1 MIVKISKEEKGIADY
16 LKTGKKRDS
25 KLTRDEKDD
34 RLPLA
39 GNLDLIEMSEK
50 HQSKKKN
57 KKHNYYHI
65 SLSFTSEEWNK
76 LYESGNI
83 DELIIDF
90 LRLTFPNH
98 DIDEL
103 LFYAEAHLPIIK
115 EEPYIPRPE
124 GALENRT
131 LNKKHKNGE
140 PLKREPHIHLIVSFE
155 NMKFTHSVKTGG
167 VIYTKGASKQQA
179 KAVMAKS
186 VEKFKRVVNDI
197 LSNKYGLNNIEPLGM
212 DEDQLEKQYESFKSA
227 AQKVRKGKEKDMQ
240 MKIET
245 DVVIEPKANTK
256 EQNISVEELLADA
269 RNSTAD
275 YLLRMIEEDESL
287 KKDYYDRAKRLNAVD
302 IREFLPM
309 INAKFNITAKPEMVN
324 DKYKVRVD
332 GFKGTYNLTDLM
344 CKIVYNGRKGA
355 LFHVVNELEQMLI
368 EIQAN
373 KNKPK
378 ITLSVSSDF
387 NTPNKDSKTQVL
399 NNWKTIQIE
408 PYNLKSVLKNY
419 SAISVASFKNKN
431 EEDSG
436 IDGITPVLIYDIDNS
451 KFTISDAQNL
461 LQSKGVKGFI
471 YPTTYQAT
479 DTKVEKFKLIIPTTK
494 APSLNEYDEY
504 IKEITRE
511 LGLYNIVNNQSL
523 YPSKFHYTPVPGAEL
538 VSISGK
544 TLDNT
549 RAIEE
554 AGLKTDIN
562 NMDIKAIYE
571 DLQKLRRYEL
581 SHEPK
586 DADSHIKRASYQA
599 ISSMIS
605 IKELIEYFDESAVLK
620 EYKNHQ
626 ILSDKSDRYLYLSE
640 ENTAYSFNQ
649 NRHYTPYIY
658 IRDKFDEAARKI
670 KTGFLNDDV
679 IKKIGLKQNEYEGFV
694 KAIDSHL
701 DINRYYLA
709 FINRTESFK
718 KYLPDIV
725 RINYKCLIYN
735 IKTYMKD
742 WQDMQGF
749 NKLKERYKTDKI
761 CLAEDHISFDS
772 LKIIKQELYNKGLD
786 KDFGVEQSTQ
796 QSNEIEGKE
805 QNVKLGNVKLG
816 YDGLRR

>member
-1 MIVKISKEEKGIADY
+1 MIVKISKGEKGVADY

-57 KKHNYYHI
+57 KKYNYYHI
-65 SLSFTSEEWNK
+65 SLSFTSEEWSR

-83 DELIIDF
+83 DEFIMDF

-98 DIDEL
+98 DIEEL

-167 VIYTKGASKQQA
+167 VIYTKGASKQQT
-179 KAVMAKS
+179 KAIMAKS

-212 DEDQLEKQYESFKSA
+212 DEDQLKKQYESFKSA
-227 AQKVRKGKEKDMQ
+227 AQKVKKGKEKDTQ

-256 EQNISVEELLADA
+256 EHNISVEELLADA
-269 RNSTAD
+269 KNSTAD
-275 YLLRMIEEDESL
+275 YLLRMIEEDESF

-368 EIQAN
+368 ELQAN
-373 KNKPK
+373 KNEPK

-387 NTPNKDSKTQVL
+387 STPNKDPKAQVL
-399 NNWKTIQIE
+399 NNWETIQIE
-408 PYNLKSVLKNY
+408 PYNLKSILKNY
-419 SAISVASFKNKN
+419 SAISVASFKDKS
-431 EEDSG
+431 EEASS
-436 IDGITPVLIYDIDNS
+436 IDGITPTLIYDIDNS

-461 LQSKGVKGFI
+461 LQNKGIKGFI
-471 YPTTYQAT
+471 YPTTYQAP
-479 DTKVEKFKLIIPTTK
+479 DAKVEKFKLIIPTTK

-523 YPSKFHYTPVPGAEL
+523 YHSKFHYTPVSGSEL

-544 TLDNT
+544 TFDNT
-549 RAIEE
+549 RAIED
-554 AGLKTDIN
+554 ASLKTDIN

-586 DADSHIKRASYQA
+586 DSNLHIKRASYQA
-599 ISSMIS
+599 ISSKIP
-605 IKELIEYFDESAVLK
+605 IKELIEYFDESTVFK
-620 EYKNHQ
+620 KYKNHQ
-626 ILSDKSDRYLYLSE
+626 ILSGKSGRYLYLPE

-658 IRDKFDEAARKI
+658 IRDKFYEAARKI
-670 KTGFLNDDV
+670 KTGFYDDDL
-679 IKKIGLKQNEYEGFV
+679 IQKLSITKNEYEGFV
-694 KAIDSHL
+694 KVIDNHL

-709 FINRTESFK
+709 FINRTENFK
-718 KYLPDIV
+718 KYLSDIAK
-725 RINYKCLIYN
+725 INYKGLIYN
-735 IKTYMKD
+735 IKIYMKD

-749 NKLKERYKTDKI
+749 NKLKERYETDNI
-761 CLAEDHISFDS
+761 SLANDHISFGS
-772 LKIIKQELYNKGLD
+772 LKITNQELYGQGLD
-786 KDFGVEQSTQ
+786 SNFGAEQTKQPSSVAEHKDQD
-796 QSNEIEGKE
+796 
-805 QNVKLGNVKLG
+805 VKSE

>member
-1 MIVKISKEEKGIADY
+1 MIVKISKGEKGVADY

-57 KKHNYYHI
+57 KKYNYYHI
-65 SLSFTSEEWNK
+65 SLSFTSEEWSK

-83 DELIIDF
+83 DEFIMDF
-90 LRLTFPNH
+90 LKLTFPNH
-98 DIDEL
+98 DIEEL

-124 GALENRT
+124 GALENRV

-167 VIYTKGASKQQA
+167 AIYTKGASKQQA
-179 KAVMAKS
+179 KAIMAKS
-186 VEKFKRVVNDI
+186 AEKFKRVVNDI

-212 DEDQLEKQYESFKSA
+212 DEDQLNKQYESFKSA
-227 AQKVRKGKEKDMQ
+227 AQKVKKGKEKDTH

-256 EQNISVEELLADA
+256 EQNISVEEILADA
-269 RNSTAD
+269 KNSTAD
-275 YLLRMIEEDESL
+275 YLLRMIEEDESF
-287 KKDYYDRAKRLNAVD
+287 KKDYYDRAKRLNAMD

-309 INAKFNITAKPEMVN
+309 INAKFNITAKPKIVN
-324 DKYKVRVD
+324 DKYKVSVD
-332 GFKGTYNLTDLM
+332 EFKGTYNLTDLM

-368 EIQAN
+368 ELQAN
-373 KNKPK
+373 KNEPK

-387 NTPNKDSKTQVL
+387 NTPNKDPKTQVL
-399 NNWKTIQIE
+399 NNWETIQIE

-419 SAISVASFKNKN
+419 SAISVASFKDKN
-431 EEDSG
+431 EEDSS
-436 IDGITPVLIYDIDNS
+436 IDSITPTLIYDIDNS
-451 KFTISDAQNL
+451 KFTANDAQNL
-461 LQSKGVKGFI
+461 LQSKEIKGFI
-471 YPTTYQAT
+471 YPTTYQT
-479 DTKVEKFKLIIPTTK
+479 PDTKVEKFKLIIPTTK
-494 APSLNEYDEY
+494 APSVNEYDEY

-549 RAIEE
+549 RAIED
-554 AGLKTDIN
+554 ASLKTDIN
-562 NMDIKAIYE
+562 NMDIKVIE
-571 DLQKLRRYEL
+571 KNLHNQRKYEL
-581 SHEPK
+581 SCEPK
-586 DADSHIKRASYQA
+586 DTNSHIKRASYQA
-599 ISSMIS
+599 ISSKIP
-605 IKELIEYFDESAVLK
+605 IKELIEYFDESTVFK
-620 EYKNHQ
+620 KYKNHQ
-626 ILSDKSDRYLYLSE
+626 ILSGKSGRYLYLPE
-640 ENTAYSFNQ
+640 ENTAYSFSQ

-658 IRDKFDEAARKI
+658 IRDKFYEAARKI
-670 KTGFLNDDV
+670 KTGFYDDDL
-679 IKKIGLKQNEYEGFV
+679 IQKLRLKQNEYEGFV

-749 NKLKERYKTDKI
+749 NKLKECYKTDKI
-761 CLAEDHISFDS
+761 SLANDHISFGS
-772 LKIIKQELYNKGLD
+772 LKITKQELYGQGLD
-786 KDFGVEQSTQ
+786 SNFGVEQTKQ
-796 QSNEIEGKE
+796 PSNMIEPKD
-805 QNVKLGNVKLG
+805 QNIKSG
-816 YDGLRR
+816 YDSLER

>member
-1 MIVKISKEEKGIADY
+1 MIVKISKGEKGVADY
-16 LKTGKKRDS
+16 LKTGKKRNS

-50 HQSKKKN
+50 HQIKKKN
-57 KKHNYYHI
+57 KKYNYYHI
-65 SLSFTSEEWNK
+65 SLSFTSEEWSR

-83 DELIIDF
+83 DEFIMDF

-124 GALENRT
+124 GTLENKV

-167 VIYTKGASKQQA
+167 VIYTKGAAKQQV

-186 VEKFKRVVNDI
+186 AEKFKRVVNDI

-227 AQKVRKGKEKDMQ
+227 AQKVKKGKEKDTQ

-245 DVVIEPKANTK
+245 DVVIEPKDSTK
-256 EQNISVEELLADA
+256 KQNISVEELLADA

-275 YLLRMIEEDESL
+275 YLLRMIEEDESF
-287 KKDYYDRAKRLNAVD
+287 KKDYYDRAKKLNAVD
-302 IREFLPM
+302 IRELLPM
-309 INAKFNITAKPEMVN
+309 INAKFNIAAKAEMVN

-368 EIQAN
+368 ELQAN
-373 KNKPK
+373 KNEPK

-387 NTPNKDSKTQVL
+387 NTPNKDPKTQVL
-399 NNWKTIQIE
+399 NSWKTIRIE

-419 SAISVASFKNKN
+419 SAISVASFKDKN
-431 EEDSG
+431 EEYSSIDS
-436 IDGITPVLIYDIDNS
+436 ITPTLIYDIDS
-451 KFTISDAQNL
+451 PKFTINDAQNL
-461 LQSKGVKGFI
+461 LQSKEIKGFI
-471 YPTTYQAT
+471 YPTTYQAP
-479 DTKVEKFKLIIPTTK
+479 DTKVEKFKLIIPTAK

-523 YPSKFHYTPVPGAEL
+523 YPSNFHYTPVPGSEV
-538 VSISGK
+538 VSIRGK
-544 TLDNT
+544 TFDNT
-549 RAIEE
+549 RAIED
-554 AGLKTDIN
+554 ASLKTDIN

-586 DADSHIKRASYQA
+586 DTDSHIKRANYQA

-626 ILSDKSDRYLYLSE
+626 IISGKSGRYLYLPE
-640 ENTAYSFNQ
+640 ENTAYSFSQ
-649 NRHYTPYIY
+649 SRHYTPYIY
-658 IRDKFDEAARKI
+658 IRDKFYEAARKI
-670 KTGFLNDDV
+670 KTRFLNDDL
-679 IKKIGLKQNEYEGFV
+679 IKKLGITQNEYEGFV
-694 KAIDSHL
+694 KAIDGHL

-725 RINYKCLIYN
+725 RINYKGLIYN
-735 IKTYMKD
+735 IKAYMKD

-749 NKLKERYKTDKI
+749 NKLKECYKTDKI
-761 CLAEDHISFDS
+761 YLTEDHISFGS
-772 LKIIKQELYNKGLD
+772 LKITKQELYGQGLD
-786 KDFGVEQSTQ
+786 KDFGIEQTKQPSSVVEPKDQD
-796 QSNEIEGKE
+796 
-805 QNVKLGNVKLG
+805 VKSG
-816 YDGLRR
+816 YDSLER

>member
-1 MIVKISKEEKGIADY
+1 MIVKISKGEKGIADY

-50 HQSKKKN
+50 HQSKKKS

-83 DELIIDF
+83 DEFIMDF

-167 VIYTKGASKQQA
+167 VIYTKGAAKQQV
-179 KAVMAKS
+179 KAIMAKS
-186 VEKFKRVVNDI
+186 AEKFKRVVNDI
-197 LSNKYGLNNIEPLGM
+197 LSNKYGLNNIEPLSM
-212 DEDQLEKQYESFKSA
+212 DEDQLKKQYESFKSA
-227 AQKVRKGKEKDMQ
+227 AQKVKKGKEKDTRI
-240 MKIET
+240 KIET

-269 RNSTAD
+269 KNSTAD
-275 YLLRMIEEDESL
+275 YLLRMIEEDESF

-332 GFKGTYNLTDLM
+332 GFNGTYNLTDLM

-368 EIQAN
+368 ELQAN
-373 KNKPK
+373 KNEPK

-387 NTPNKDSKTQVL
+387 NIQNQEPKTQVL

-408 PYNLKSVLKNY
+408 PYNLKPILKNY
-419 SAISVASFKNKN
+419 SAISVASFKDKSK
-431 EEDSG
+431 EASSIDS
-436 IDGITPVLIYDIDNS
+436 ITPTLIYDIDNS
-451 KFTISDAQNL
+451 KFSANNAQNL
-461 LQSKGVKGFI
+461 LQSKGIKGFI
-471 YPTTYQAT
+471 YPTTYQAL
-479 DTKVEKFKLIIPTTK
+479 DAKVEKFKLIIPTTD
-494 APSLNEYDEY
+494 APSLNEYNEY

-511 LGLYNIVNNQSL
+511 LGLYNIVNNSSL
-523 YPSKFHYTPVPGAEL
+523 HPSKFHYTPVPGSE
-538 VSISGK
+538 VISISGK
-544 TLDNT
+544 TFDNT
-549 RAIEE
+549 RAIED

-562 NMDIKAIYE
+562 NMDVKAIE
-571 DLQKLRRYEL
+571 ENLQNLRKYEL
-581 SHEPK
+581 GHEPK
-586 DADSHIKRASYQA
+586 DTNSHIKRTSYQA
-599 ISSMIS
+599 ISSKIP
-605 IKELIEYFDESAVLK
+605 IKELIEYFDESTMVK
-620 EYKNHQ
+620 KYKDHQ
-626 ILSDKSDRYLYLSE
+626 ILSCKSGRYLYLPE
-640 ENTAYSFNQ
+640 ENTAYSFSQ

-658 IRDKFDEAARKI
+658 IRDKFYEAARKI
-670 KTGFLNDDV
+670 KTRFYDDDDL
-679 IKKIGLKQNEYEGFV
+679 IKKLGITQNEYEGFV
-694 KAIDSHL
+694 KGIDYHL

-709 FINRTESFK
+709 FINRTENFK
-718 KYLPDIV
+718 KYLSDIV
-725 RINYKCLIYN
+725 RINYQGLIYN
-735 IKTYMKD
+735 IKTYMKN

-761 CLAEDHISFDS
+761 YLTNDHILFGS
-772 LKIIKQELYNKGLD
+772 LKITKQELYDQGLD
-786 KDFGVEQSTQ
+786 KNFGVEQSKQ
-796 QSNEIEGKE
+796 QSSEIKAIE
-805 QNVKLGNVKLG
+805 QNMKSE
-816 YDGLRR
+816 YDGLGR

>member
-1 MIVKISKEEKGIADY
+1 MIVKISKGEKGVADY

-39 GNLDLIEMSEK
+39 GNLDLIEMSER

-65 SLSFTSEEWNK
+65 SLSFTSEEWSR

-83 DELIIDF
+83 DELIMDF

-167 VIYTKGASKQQA
+167 VIYTKGVAKQQV

-186 VEKFKRVVNDI
+186 AEKFKRVVNDI

-212 DEDQLEKQYESFKSA
+212 DEDQLEKQYKSFKSA
-227 AQKVRKGKEKDMQ
+227 AQKVKKGKEKDTQ

-245 DVVIEPKANTK
+245 DVVVEPKANTK

-269 RNSTAD
+269 KNSTAD
-275 YLLRMIEEDESL
+275 YILRMIEEDDGF
-287 KKDYYDRAKRLNAVD
+287 KKDYYDRAKKLNAVD

-309 INAKFNITAKPEMVN
+309 INAKFNITAKHEMVN

-368 EIQAN
+368 ELRAN
-373 KNKPK
+373 KNEPK

-387 NTPNKDSKTQVL
+387 STPNKDPKTQVL
-399 NNWKTIQIE
+399 NSWKTIQIE
-408 PYNLKSVLKNY
+408 PYNLKSILKNY
-419 SAISVASFKNKN
+419 SAISVAGFKDKN
-431 EEDSG
+431 EEADNIDS
-436 IDGITPVLIYDIDNS
+436 ITPTLIYDIDNS

-461 LQSKGVKGFI
+461 LQSKGIKGFI
-471 YPTTYQAT
+471 YTTTYQT
-479 DTKVEKFKLIIPTTK
+479 PDTKVEKFKLIIPTTK

-511 LGLYNIVNNQSL
+511 LGLYNILNNQSL
-523 YPSKFHYTPVPGAEL
+523 YPSKFHYTPVPGSEL

-544 TLDNT
+544 TFDNI
-549 RAIEE
+549 RAIED
-554 AGLKTDIN
+554 ASLKTDIN
-562 NMDIKAIYE
+562 NMDIRAIYE
-571 DLQKLRRYEL
+571 DLQNQRKYEL
-581 SHEPK
+581 SCEPK
-586 DADSHIKRASYQA
+586 DSNLHIKRASYQA
-599 ISSMIS
+599 ISSKIP
-605 IKELIEYFDESAVLK
+605 IKELIEYFDESTMVK
-620 EYKNHQ
+620 KYKNHQ
-626 ILSDKSDRYLYLSE
+626 ILSGNSGRYLYLPE
-640 ENTAYSFNQ
+640 ENTAYSFSQ

-658 IRDKFDEAARKI
+658 IRDKFYEAARKI
-670 KTGFLNDDV
+670 KTGFYDDDL
-679 IKKIGLKQNEYEGFV
+679 IQKLSITKNEYEGFV
-694 KAIDSHL
+694 KDIDNHL

-709 FINRTESFK
+709 FINRTENFK
-718 KYLPDIV
+718 KYLSDIAK
-725 RINYKCLIYN
+725 INYQGLIYN

-749 NKLKERYKTDKI
+749 NKLKECYKTDKI
-761 CLAEDHISFDS
+761 YLTEDHISFGS
-772 LKIIKQELYNKGLD
+772 LKITKQELYGQGLD
-786 KDFGVEQSTQ
+786 KDFGIEQTKQPSSVVEPKDQD
-796 QSNEIEGKE
+796 
-805 QNVKLGNVKLG
+805 VKSG
-816 YDGLRR
+816 YDSLER

>member
-1 MIVKISKEEKGIADY
+1 MIVKISKGEKGIADY

-50 HQSKKKN
+50 HQIKKKN
-57 KKHNYYHI
+57 KKYNYYHI
-65 SLSFTSEEWNK
+65 SLSFTSEEWSR

-83 DELIIDF
+83 YELIMDF
-90 LRLTFPNH
+90 LKLTFPNH
-98 DIDEL
+98 DIEEL
-103 LFYAEAHLPIIK
+103 LFYVEAHLPIIK

-124 GALENRT
+124 GALENRV

-227 AQKVRKGKEKDMQ
+227 AQKVRKGKEKDTQ

-302 IREFLPM
+302 IREFLPI
-309 INAKFNITAKPEMVN
+309 INAKFNITAKPKIVN
-324 DKYKVRVD
+324 DKYKVSVD
-332 GFKGTYNLTDLM
+332 EFKGTYNLTDLM

-355 LFHVVNELEQMLI
+355 LFHVVNELEQMYI
-368 EIQAN
+368 ELEAN
-373 KNKPK
+373 KNEPK

-387 NTPNKDSKTQVL
+387 STPNKDPKTQVL
-399 NNWKTIQIE
+399 NSWKTIRIE

-419 SAISVASFKNKN
+419 SAISVASFKDKN
-431 EEDSG
+431 EEDSS
-436 IDGITPVLIYDIDNS
+436 IDGITPTLIYDIYS
-451 KFTISDAQNL
+451 PKFTINDAQNL
-461 LQSKGVKGFI
+461 LQSKGIKGFI
-471 YPTTYQAT
+471 YPTTYQAP

-511 LGLYNIVNNQSL
+511 LGLYNIVNNSSL
-523 YPSKFHYTPVPGAEL
+523 HYSKFHYTPVPGAEL

-586 DADSHIKRASYQA
+586 DSNLHIKRASYQA
-599 ISSMIS
+599 ISSKIP
-605 IKELIEYFDESAVLK
+605 IKELIEYFDESTVFK
-620 EYKNHQ
+620 KYKNHQ
-626 ILSDKSDRYLYLSE
+626 ILSGKSGRYLYLPE
-640 ENTAYSFNQ
+640 ENTAYSFSQ

-658 IRDKFDEAARKI
+658 IRDKFYEAARKI
-670 KTGFLNDDV
+670 KTGFYDDDL
-679 IKKIGLKQNEYEGFV
+679 IQKLRLKQNEYEGFV

-709 FINRTESFK
+709 FINRTENFK
-718 KYLPDIV
+718 KYLSDIAK
-725 RINYKCLIYN
+725 INYKGLIHN

-749 NKLKERYKTDKI
+749 NKLKERYETDNI
-761 CLAEDHISFDS
+761 SLANDHISFGS
-772 LKIIKQELYNKGLD
+772 LKITNQELYGQGLD
-786 KDFGVEQSTQ
+786 SNFGAEQTKQPSSVAEHKDQD
-796 QSNEIEGKE
+796 
-805 QNVKLGNVKLG
+805 VKSE

>member
-1 MIVKISKEEKGIADY
+1 MIVKISKGEKGIADY

-65 SLSFTSEEWNK
+65 SLSFTSEEWSR

-83 DELIIDF
+83 DEFIMDF
-90 LRLTFPNH
+90 LKLTFPNH

-124 GALENRT
+124 GALENRV

-167 VIYTKGASKQQA
+167 VIYTKGASKQQT
-179 KAVMAKS
+179 KAIMAKS

-227 AQKVRKGKEKDMQ
+227 AQKVKKGKEKDTQ

-245 DVVIEPKANTK
+245 DVVIEPKDSTK

-275 YLLRMIEEDESL
+275 YLLRMIEEDESF
-287 KKDYYDRAKRLNAVD
+287 KKDYYDRAKRLNAID

-309 INAKFNITAKPEMVN
+309 INAKFNITTKPKIVN
-324 DKYKVRVD
+324 DKYKVSVD

-368 EIQAN
+368 ELQAN
-373 KNKPK
+373 KNEPK

-387 NTPNKDSKTQVL
+387 SAPNKNPKTQVL
-399 NNWKTIQIE
+399 NSWETIQIE

-419 SAISVASFKNKN
+419 SAISVASFKDKS
-431 EEDSG
+431 EEAND
-436 IDGITPVLIYDIDNS
+436 IDGITPTLIYDIDS
-451 KFTISDAQNL
+451 PKFTINDAQNL
-461 LQSKGVKGFI
+461 LQSKGIKGFI
-471 YPTTYQAT
+471 YPTSYQVPDA
-479 DTKVEKFKLIIPTTK
+479 KVENFKLIIPTTD

-511 LGLYNIVNNQSL
+511 LGLYNIVNNSSL
-523 YPSKFHYTPVPGAEL
+523 HHSKFHYTPVPGSEL

-549 RAIEE
+549 RAIED
-554 AGLKTDIN
+554 ASLKTDIN
-562 NMDIKAIYE
+562 NMDVKAIE
-571 DLQKLRRYEL
+571 GNLQNLRKYEL

-586 DADSHIKRASYQA
+586 DTKSHIKRASYQA

-605 IKELIEYFDESAVLK
+605 IKELIEYFDESTVFKKYKDYQVLF
-620 EYKNHQ
+620 NN
-626 ILSDKSDRYLYLSE
+626 SGRYLYLPE
-640 ENTAYSFNQ
+640 ENTAYSFSQ
-649 NRHYTPYIY
+649 NRHYSPYIY
-658 IRDKFDEAARKI
+658 IRDKFYEAVRKI

-679 IKKIGLKQNEYEGFV
+679 IKKLGLKQNEYEGFV
-694 KAIDSHL
+694 KAIDGHL

-725 RINYKCLIYN
+725 RINYKGLIYN
-735 IKTYMKD
+735 IKAYMKD

-749 NKLKERYKTDKI
+749 NKLKECYKTDKI
-761 CLAEDHISFDS
+761 YLTEDHISFGS
-772 LKIIKQELYNKGLD
+772 LKITKQELYGQGLD
-786 KDFGVEQSTQ
+786 KDFGIEQTKQPSSVVEPKDQD
-796 QSNEIEGKE
+796 
-805 QNVKLGNVKLG
+805 VKSG
-816 YDGLRR
+816 YDSLER

>member
-1 MIVKISKEEKGIADY
+1 MIVKISKGEKGVADY

-50 HQSKKKN
+50 HQIKKKN
-57 KKHNYYHI
+57 KKYNYYHI
-65 SLSFTSEEWNK
+65 SLSFTSEEWSR

-83 DELIIDF
+83 DEFIMDF

-124 GALENRT
+124 GTLENKV

-167 VIYTKGASKQQA
+167 AIYTKGAAKQQV

-186 VEKFKRVVNDI
+186 AEKFKRVVNDI

-227 AQKVRKGKEKDMQ
+227 AQKVKKGKEKDTQ

-245 DVVIEPKANTK
+245 DVVIEPKDSTK
-256 EQNISVEELLADA
+256 KQNISVEELLADA

-275 YLLRMIEEDESL
+275 YLLRMIEEDESF

-309 INAKFNITAKPEMVN
+309 INAKFNITAKPEIVN
-324 DKYKVRVD
+324 DKYKARVD

-368 EIQAN
+368 ELQAN
-373 KNKPK
+373 KNEPK

-387 NTPNKDSKTQVL
+387 GAPNKNSKTQVL
-399 NNWKTIQIE
+399 NNWETIQIE

-419 SAISVASFKNKN
+419 SAISVASFKDKN
-431 EEDSG
+431 EEDSS
-436 IDGITPVLIYDIDNS
+436 IDSITPTLIYDIDNS
-451 KFTISDAQNL
+451 KFTANDAQNL
-461 LQSKGVKGFI
+461 LQSKEIKGFI
-471 YPTTYQAT
+471 YPTTYQAP
-479 DTKVEKFKLIIPTTK
+479 DTKVEKFKLIIPTAK

-523 YPSKFHYTPVPGAEL
+523 YPSKFHYTPVSGSEL

-544 TLDNT
+544 TFDNT

-562 NMDIKAIYE
+562 NMDVKALE
-571 DLQKLRRYEL
+571 ENLQKLRIYEL
-581 SHEPK
+581 SCEPK
-586 DADSHIKRASYQA
+586 DNNLHIKRVSYQA
-599 ISSMIS
+599 ISSKIP

-626 ILSDKSDRYLYLSE
+626 ILSGKSGRYLYLPE
-640 ENTAYSFNQ
+640 ENTAYSFSQ

-658 IRDKFDEAARKI
+658 IRDKFYEAARKI
-670 KTGFLNDDV
+670 KTGFYDDDL
-679 IKKIGLKQNEYEGFV
+679 IQKLSITKNEYEGFV
-694 KAIDSHL
+694 KVIDNHL

-725 RINYKCLIYN
+725 RINYKCLIYS

-749 NKLKERYKTDKI
+749 NKLKECYKTDKI
-761 CLAEDHISFDS
+761 SLANDHISFGS
-772 LKIIKQELYNKGLD
+772 LKITKQELYDQGLD
-786 KDFGVEQSTQ
+786 RDFGIEQTKQPSSVAEHKDQ
-796 QSNEIEGKE
+796 D
-805 QNVKLGNVKLG
+805 VKSE
-816 YDGLRR
+816 YDGLGR

>member
-1 MIVKISKEEKGIADY
+1 MIVKISKGEKGIADY

-65 SLSFTSEEWNK
+65 SLSFTSEEWSR

-83 DELIIDF
+83 YELIMDF
-90 LRLTFPNH
+90 LKLTFPNH
-98 DIDEL
+98 DIEEL
-103 LFYAEAHLPIIK
+103 LFYVEAHLPIIK

-227 AQKVRKGKEKDMQ
+227 AQKVKKGKEKDTQ

-275 YLLRMIEEDESL
+275 YLLRMIEEDESF
-287 KKDYYDRAKRLNAVD
+287 KKDYYDRAKRLNAID

-309 INAKFNITAKPEMVN
+309 INAKFNITAKPEVVN
-324 DKYKVRVD
+324 DKYKVSVD

-368 EIQAN
+368 ELQVD
-373 KNKPK
+373 KNEPK
-378 ITLSVSSDF
+378 IILSVSSDF
-387 NTPNKDSKTQVL
+387 GAPNKDPKIQVL
-399 NNWKTIQIE
+399 NNWETIQIE
-408 PYNLKSVLKNY
+408 PYNLKSILKNY
-419 SAISVASFKNKN
+419 SAISVASFKDKN
-431 EEDSG
+431 EEDSS
-436 IDGITPVLIYDIDNS
+436 IDGITPTLIYDIDS
-451 KFTISDAQNL
+451 PKFTINDAQNL
-461 LQSKGVKGFI
+461 LQSKGIKGFI
-471 YPTTYQAT
+471 YPTTYQAP
-479 DTKVEKFKLIIPTTK
+479 DTKVEKFKLIIPTAK

-511 LGLYNIVNNQSL
+511 LGLCNIVNNSSL
-523 YPSKFHYTPVPGAEL
+523 YPSKFHYTPVPGSEV
-538 VSISGK
+538 VSIRGK

-549 RAIEE
+549 RAIED
-554 AGLKTDIN
+554 ASLKTDIN
-562 NMDIKAIYE
+562 NMDIKVIE
-571 DLQKLRRYEL
+571 KNLQNLRKYEL

-586 DADSHIKRASYQA
+586 DTNSHIKRASYQA
-599 ISSMIS
+599 ISSKIP
-605 IKELIEYFDESAVLK
+605 IKELIEYFDESTVFK
-620 EYKNHQ
+620 KYKNHQ
-626 ILSDKSDRYLYLSE
+626 ILSGKSGRYLYLPE

-658 IRDKFDEAARKI
+658 IRDKFYEAARKI
-670 KTGFLNDDV
+670 KTGFYDDDDL
-679 IKKIGLKQNEYEGFV
+679 IKKLGITQNEYEGFA
-694 KAIDSHL
+694 KGIDGHL
-701 DINRYYLA
+701 DINGYYLV
-709 FINRTESFK
+709 FINRIENFK
-718 KYLPDIV
+718 KYLSDIV
-725 RINYKCLIYN
+725 RINYQGLIYN

-761 CLAEDHISFDS
+761 CLTEDHISFGS
-772 LKIIKQELYNKGLD
+772 LKITKQELYNQGLD
-786 KDFGVEQSTQ
+786 KDFGVEQSKQ
-796 QSNEIEGKE
+796 PSNMIETKE
-805 QNVKLGNVKLG
+805 QSVKSG
-816 YDGLRR
+816 YDGLGR

>member
-1 MIVKISKEEKGIADY
+1 MIVKISKGEKGVADY
-16 LKTGKKRDS
+16 LKTGKKRNS

-50 HQSKKKN
+50 HQIKKKN
-57 KKHNYYHI
+57 KKYNYYHI
-65 SLSFTSEEWNK
+65 SLSFTSEEWSR

-83 DELIIDF
+83 DEFIMDF

-124 GALENRT
+124 GTLENKV

-167 VIYTKGASKQQA
+167 VIYTKGAAKQQI

-186 VEKFKRVVNDI
+186 AEKFKRVVNDI

-212 DEDQLEKQYESFKSA
+212 DEDQLNKQYESFKSA
-227 AQKVRKGKEKDMQ
+227 AQKVKKGKEKDTQ

-245 DVVIEPKANTK
+245 DVVIEPKDSTK
-256 EQNISVEELLADA
+256 KQNISVEELLADA
-269 RNSTAD
+269 KNSTAD
-275 YLLRMIEEDESL
+275 YLLRMIEEDESF
-287 KKDYYDRAKRLNAVD
+287 KKDYYDRAKRLNAMD

-309 INAKFNITAKPEMVN
+309 INAKFNITAKPKIVN
-324 DKYKVRVD
+324 DKYKVSVD
-332 GFKGTYNLTDLM
+332 EFKGTYNLTDLM

-368 EIQAN
+368 ELQAN
-373 KNKPK
+373 KNEPK

-387 NTPNKDSKTQVL
+387 NTPNKDPKTQVL
-399 NNWKTIQIE
+399 NNWETIQIE

-419 SAISVASFKNKN
+419 SAISVASFKDKN
-431 EEDSG
+431 EEDSS
-436 IDGITPVLIYDIDNS
+436 IDSITPTLIYDIDNS
-451 KFTISDAQNL
+451 KFTANDAQNL
-461 LQSKGVKGFI
+461 LQSKEIKGFI
-471 YPTTYQAT
+471 YPTTYQT
-479 DTKVEKFKLIIPTTK
+479 PDIKVEKFKLIIPTTK
-494 APSLNEYDEY
+494 APSVNEYDEY

-549 RAIEE
+549 RAIED
-554 AGLKTDIN
+554 ASLKTDIN
-562 NMDIKAIYE
+562 NMDIKVIE
-571 DLQKLRRYEL
+571 KNLHNQRKYEL
-581 SHEPK
+581 SCEPK
-586 DADSHIKRASYQA
+586 DSNLHIKRASYQA
-599 ISSMIS
+599 ISSKIP
-605 IKELIEYFDESAVLK
+605 IKELIEYFDESTVFK
-620 EYKNHQ
+620 KYKNHQ
-626 ILSDKSDRYLYLSE
+626 ILSGKSGRYLYLPE
-640 ENTAYSFNQ
+640 ENTAYSFSQ

-658 IRDKFDEAARKI
+658 IRDKFYEAARKI
-670 KTGFLNDDV
+670 KTGFYDDDL
-679 IKKIGLKQNEYEGFV
+679 IQKLSITKNEYEGFV
-694 KAIDSHL
+694 KVIDNHL

-725 RINYKCLIYN
+725 RINYKCLIYS

-749 NKLKERYKTDKI
+749 NKLKECYKTDKI
-761 CLAEDHISFDS
+761 SLANDHISFGS
-772 LKIIKQELYNKGLD
+772 LKITKQELYDQGLD
-786 KDFGVEQSTQ
+786 RDFGIEQTKQ
-796 QSNEIEGKE
+796 PSNRAEGKE
-805 QNVKLGNVKLG
+805 QNIKSG
-816 YDGLRR
+816 YDSLER

>member
-1 MIVKISKEEKGIADY
+1 MIVKISKGEKGIADY

-50 HQSKKKN
+50 HQIKKKN
-57 KKHNYYHI
+57 KKYNYYHI
-65 SLSFTSEEWNK
+65 SLSFTSEEWSR

-83 DELIIDF
+83 YELIMDF
-90 LRLTFPNH
+90 LKLTFPNH
-98 DIDEL
+98 DIEEL
-103 LFYAEAHLPIIK
+103 LFYVEAHLPIIK

-227 AQKVRKGKEKDMQ
+227 AQKVRKGKEKDTQ
-240 MKIET
+240 MKIER

-275 YLLRMIEEDESL
+275 YLLRMIEEDESF
-287 KKDYYDRAKRLNAVD
+287 KKDYYDRAKRLNAID

-309 INAKFNITAKPEMVN
+309 INAKFNITAKPEVVN
-324 DKYKVRVD
+324 DKYKVSVD

-368 EIQAN
+368 ELQVD
-373 KNKPK
+373 KNEPK
-378 ITLSVSSDF
+378 IILSVSSDF
-387 NTPNKDSKTQVL
+387 GAPNKDPKIQVL
-399 NNWKTIQIE
+399 NNWETIQIE
-408 PYNLKSVLKNY
+408 PYNLKSILKNY
-419 SAISVASFKNKN
+419 SAISVASFKDKN
-431 EEDSG
+431 EEDSS
-436 IDGITPVLIYDIDNS
+436 IDGITPTLIYDIDS
-451 KFTISDAQNL
+451 PKFTINDAQNL
-461 LQSKGVKGFI
+461 LQSKGIKGFI
-471 YPTTYQAT
+471 YPTTYQAP
-479 DTKVEKFKLIIPTTK
+479 DTKVEKFKLIIPTAK

-511 LGLYNIVNNQSL
+511 LGLCNIVNNQSL
-523 YPSKFHYTPVPGAEL
+523 YPSKFHYTPVPGSEL

-544 TLDNT
+544 TFDNT
-549 RAIEE
+549 RAIED
-554 AGLKTDIN
+554 ASLKTDIN
-562 NMDIKAIYE
+562 NMDIKVIYE
-571 DLQKLRRYEL
+571 DLQNLRKYEL
-581 SHEPK
+581 GHEPK
-586 DADSHIKRASYQA
+586 DTNSHIKRASYQA
-599 ISSMIS
+599 ISSKIP
-605 IKELIEYFDESAVLK
+605 IKELIEYFDESTVFK
-620 EYKNHQ
+620 KYKNHQ
-626 ILSDKSDRYLYLSE
+626 ILSGKSGRYLYLPE

-658 IRDKFDEAARKI
+658 IRDKFYEAARKI
-670 KTGFLNDDV
+670 KTGFYDDDDL
-679 IKKIGLKQNEYEGFV
+679 IKKLGITQNEYEGFA
-694 KAIDSHL
+694 KGIDGHL
-701 DINRYYLA
+701 DINGYYLV
-709 FINRTESFK
+709 FINRIENFK
-718 KYLPDIV
+718 KYLSDIV
-725 RINYKCLIYN
+725 RINYQGLIYN

-761 CLAEDHISFDS
+761 CLTEDHISFGS
-772 LKIIKQELYNKGLD
+772 LKITKQELYNQGLD
-786 KDFGVEQSTQ
+786 KDFGVEQSKQ
-796 QSNEIEGKE
+796 PSNMIETKE
-805 QNVKLGNVKLG
+805 QSVKSG
-816 YDGLRR
+816 YDGLGR

>member
-1 MIVKISKEEKGIADY
+1 
-16 LKTGKKRDS
+16 
-25 KLTRDEKDD
+25 
-34 RLPLA
+34 
-39 GNLDLIEMSEK
+39 MSEK
-50 HQSKKKN
+50 HQIKKKN
-57 KKHNYYHI
+57 KKYNYYHI
-65 SLSFTSEEWNK
+65 SLSFTSEEWSR

-83 DELIIDF
+83 YELIMDF
-90 LRLTFPNH
+90 LKLTFPNH
-98 DIDEL
+98 DIEEL
-103 LFYAEAHLPIIK
+103 LFYVEAHLPIIK

-124 GALENRT
+124 GALENRV

-227 AQKVRKGKEKDMQ
+227 AQKVRKGKEKDTQ
-240 MKIET
+240 MKIER

-269 RNSTAD
+269 KNSTAD

-287 KKDYYDRAKRLNAVD
+287 KKDYCDRAKRLNAMD

-309 INAKFNITAKPEMVN
+309 INAKFNITAKPKIVN
-324 DKYKVRVD
+324 DKYKVSVD
-332 GFKGTYNLTDLM
+332 EFKGTYNLTDLM

-368 EIQAN
+368 ELQAN
-373 KNKPK
+373 KNEPK

-387 NTPNKDSKTQVL
+387 NTPNKDPKTQVL
-399 NNWKTIQIE
+399 NNWETIQIE

-419 SAISVASFKNKN
+419 SAISVASFKDKN
-431 EEDSG
+431 EEDSS
-436 IDGITPVLIYDIDNS
+436 IDSITPTLIYDIDNS
-451 KFTISDAQNL
+451 KFTANDAQNL
-461 LQSKGVKGFI
+461 LQSKEIKGFI
-471 YPTTYQAT
+471 YPTTYQT
-479 DTKVEKFKLIIPTTK
+479 PDTKVEKFKLIIPTTK
-494 APSLNEYDEY
+494 APSVNEYDEY

-549 RAIEE
+549 RAIED
-554 AGLKTDIN
+554 ASLKTDIN
-562 NMDIKAIYE
+562 NMDIKVIE
-571 DLQKLRRYEL
+571 KNLHNQRKYEL
-581 SHEPK
+581 SCEPK
-586 DADSHIKRASYQA
+586 DTNSHIKRASYQA
-599 ISSMIS
+599 ISSKIP
-605 IKELIEYFDESAVLK
+605 IKELIEYFDESTVFK
-620 EYKNHQ
+620 KYKNHQ
-626 ILSDKSDRYLYLSE
+626 ILSGKSGRYLYLPE
-640 ENTAYSFNQ
+640 ENTAYSFSQ

-658 IRDKFDEAARKI
+658 IRDKFYEAARKI
-670 KTGFLNDDV
+670 KTGFYDDDL
-679 IKKIGLKQNEYEGFV
+679 IQKLSITKNEYEGFV
-694 KAIDSHL
+694 KVIDNHL

-725 RINYKCLIYN
+725 RINYKCLIYS

-749 NKLKERYKTDKI
+749 NKLKECYKTDKI
-761 CLAEDHISFDS
+761 SLANDHISFGS
-772 LKIIKQELYNKGLD
+772 LKITKQELYDQGLD
-786 KDFGVEQSTQ
+786 RDFGIEQTKQ
-796 QSNEIEGKE
+796 PSNRAEGKE
-805 QNVKLGNVKLG
+805 QNIKSG
-816 YDGLRR
+816 YDSLER

>member
-1 MIVKISKEEKGIADY
+1 MIVKISKGEKGIADY

-65 SLSFTSEEWNK
+65 SLSFTSEKWSR

-83 DELIIDF
+83 DELIMDF

-167 VIYTKGASKQQA
+167 AIYAKGAAKQQA
-179 KAVMAKS
+179 KAIMAKS

-212 DEDQLEKQYESFKSA
+212 GEDQLNRQYESFKSA
-227 AQKVRKGKEKDMQ
+227 AQKVKKGKEKDTQ
-240 MKIET
+240 IKIET

-269 RNSTAD
+269 KNSTAD
-275 YLLRMIEEDESL
+275 YLLRMIEEDESF
-287 KKDYYDRAKRLNAVD
+287 KKDYYDRARRLNAVD

-309 INAKFNITAKPEMVN
+309 INAKFNINAKSEMVN

-332 GFKGTYNLTDLM
+332 GFNGTYNLTDLM

-368 EIQAN
+368 ELQVN

-387 NTPNKDSKTQVL
+387 SMPNKNSKTQVL
-399 NNWKTIQIE
+399 NSWETIQIE
-408 PYNLKSVLKNY
+408 PYNLKSILKNY
-419 SAISVASFKNKN
+419 SAISVAGFKDKS
-431 EEDSG
+431 EEASSIDS
-436 IDGITPVLIYDIDNS
+436 ITPTLIYDIDNS
-451 KFTISDAQNL
+451 KFSANDAQNL
-461 LQSKGVKGFI
+461 LQSKGIKGFI
-471 YPTTYQAT
+471 YPTTYQVP
-479 DTKVEKFKLIIPTTK
+479 DTKVEKFKLIIPTTR

-523 YPSKFHYTPVPGAEL
+523 YPSKFHYTPVPGSEL

-544 TLDNT
+544 TFDNT
-549 RAIEE
+549 RAIED

-571 DLQKLRRYEL
+571 DLQNLRKYEL
-581 SHEPK
+581 GHEPK
-586 DADSHIKRASYQA
+586 DTNSHIKRASYQA
-599 ISSMIS
+599 ISSKIP
-605 IKELIEYFDESAVLK
+605 IKELIEYFDESTMVK
-620 EYKNHQ
+620 KYKDYQ
-626 ILSDKSDRYLYLSE
+626 ILSGNSGRYLYLSE
-640 ENTAYSFNQ
+640 ENTAYSFSQ

-658 IRDKFDEAARKI
+658 IRDKFYDAARKI
-670 KTGFLNDDV
+670 NTGFYDDDL
-679 IKKIGLKQNEYEGFV
+679 IQKLSITKNEYECFV
-694 KAIDSHL
+694 KDIDNHL

-709 FINRTESFK
+709 FINRTENFK
-718 KYLPDIV
+718 KYLSDIAK
-725 RINYKCLIYN
+725 INYKGLIYN

-761 CLAEDHISFDS
+761 SLANDHISFGL
-772 LKIIKQELYNKGLD
+772 LKITKQELYGQGLD
-786 KDFGVEQSTQ
+786 KDFGIEQTKQ
-796 QSNEIEGKE
+796 PSNIIETKE
-805 QNVKLGNVKLG
+805 QNIKSG
-816 YDGLRR
+816 YNSLER

>member
-1 MIVKISKEEKGIADY
+1 MIVKISKGEKGVADY

-50 HQSKKKN
+50 HQRKKKN
-57 KKHNYYHI
+57 KKYNYYHI
-65 SLSFTSEEWNK
+65 SLSFTSEEWSR

-83 DELIIDF
+83 DEFIMDF

-124 GALENRT
+124 GTLENRV

-179 KAVMAKS
+179 KAIMAKS

-197 LSNKYGLNNIEPLGM
+197 LSNKYGLNNIEPLNM

-227 AQKVRKGKEKDMQ
+227 AQKVKKGKEKDTQ

-245 DVVIEPKANTK
+245 DVVIEPKDSTK

-275 YLLRMIEEDESL
+275 YLLRMIEEDESF
-287 KKDYYDRAKRLNAVD
+287 KKDYYDRAKRLNAID

-309 INAKFNITAKPEMVN
+309 INAKFNITTKPKIVN
-324 DKYKVRVD
+324 DKYKVSVD

-368 EIQAN
+368 ELQAN
-373 KNKPK
+373 KNEPK

-387 NTPNKDSKTQVL
+387 SAPNKNPKTQVL
-399 NNWKTIQIE
+399 NSWETIQIE

-419 SAISVASFKNKN
+419 SAISVASFKDKS
-431 EEDSG
+431 EEAND
-436 IDGITPVLIYDIDNS
+436 IDGITPTLIYDIDS
-451 KFTISDAQNL
+451 PKFTINDAQNL
-461 LQSKGVKGFI
+461 LQSKGIKGFI
-471 YPTTYQAT
+471 YPTSYQVPDA
-479 DTKVEKFKLIIPTTK
+479 KVENFKLIIPTTD

-511 LGLYNIVNNQSL
+511 LGLYNIVNNSSL
-523 YPSKFHYTPVPGAEL
+523 HHSKFHYTPVPGSEL

-549 RAIEE
+549 RAIED
-554 AGLKTDIN
+554 ASLKTDIN
-562 NMDIKAIYE
+562 NMDVKAIE
-571 DLQKLRRYEL
+571 GNLQNLRKYEL

-586 DADSHIKRASYQA
+586 DTKSHIKRASYQA

-605 IKELIEYFDESAVLK
+605 IKELIEYFDESTVFKKYKDYQVLF
-620 EYKNHQ
+620 NN
-626 ILSDKSDRYLYLSE
+626 SGRYLYLPE
-640 ENTAYSFNQ
+640 ENTAYSFSQ
-649 NRHYTPYIY
+649 NRHYSPYIY
-658 IRDKFDEAARKI
+658 IRDKFYEAVRKI

-679 IKKIGLKQNEYEGFV
+679 IKKLGLKQNEYEGFV
-694 KAIDSHL
+694 KAIDGHL

-725 RINYKCLIYN
+725 RINYKGLIYN
-735 IKTYMKD
+735 IKAYMKD

-749 NKLKERYKTDKI
+749 NKLKECYKTDKI
-761 CLAEDHISFDS
+761 YLTEDHISFGS
-772 LKIIKQELYNKGLD
+772 LKITKQELYGQGLD
-786 KDFGVEQSTQ
+786 KDFGIEQTKQPSSVVEPKDQD
-796 QSNEIEGKE
+796 
-805 QNVKLGNVKLG
+805 VKSG
-816 YDGLRR
+816 YDSLER

>member
-1 MIVKISKEEKGIADY
+1 MIVKISKGEKGIADY

-39 GNLDLIEMSEK
+39 GNLDLIEMSER

-65 SLSFTSEEWNK
+65 SLSFTSEEWSR

-83 DELIIDF
+83 DEFIMDF
-90 LRLTFPNH
+90 LKLTFPNH

-155 NMKFTHSVKTGG
+155 NMKFTYSVKTGG
-167 VIYTKGASKQQA
+167 AIYAKGAAKQQV
-179 KAVMAKS
+179 KAIMAKS

-197 LSNKYGLNNIEPLGM
+197 LSNKYGLNNIEPLSM
-212 DEDQLEKQYESFKSA
+212 DEDQLKKQYESFKSA
-227 AQKVRKGKEKDMQ
+227 AQKVKKGKEKDTH

-269 RNSTAD
+269 KNSTAD
-275 YLLRMIEEDESL
+275 YLLRMIEEDESF
-287 KKDYYDRAKRLNAVD
+287 KKDYYDRAKRLNAMD

-309 INAKFNITAKPEMVN
+309 INAKFNITAKPKIVN
-324 DKYKVRVD
+324 DKYKVSVD
-332 GFKGTYNLTDLM
+332 EFKGTYNLTDLM

-368 EIQAN
+368 ELQAN
-373 KNKPK
+373 KNEPK

-387 NTPNKDSKTQVL
+387 STLNKDPKTQVL
-399 NNWKTIQIE
+399 NSWETIQIE
-408 PYNLKSVLKNY
+408 PYNLKSILKNY
-419 SAISVASFKNKN
+419 SAISVASFKDKS
-431 EEDSG
+431 EEASG
-436 IDGITPVLIYDIDNS
+436 IDGITPTLIYDIDS
-451 KFTISDAQNL
+451 PKFTISDAQNL
-461 LQSKGVKGFI
+461 LQSKGIKGFI
-471 YPTTYQAT
+471 YPTTYQAPG
-479 DTKVEKFKLIIPTTK
+479 TKVEKFKLIIPTTK

-523 YPSKFHYTPVPGAEL
+523 YPSKFHYTPVPGSEV

-544 TLDNT
+544 TFDNT
-549 RAIEE
+549 RAIED
-554 AGLKTDIN
+554 ASLKTDIN
-562 NMDIKAIYE
+562 NMDIRAIYE
-571 DLQKLRRYEL
+571 VLQNQRKYEL

-586 DADSHIKRASYQA
+586 DSNSHIKRASYQA
-599 ISSMIS
+599 ISSKIP
-605 IKELIEYFDESAVLK
+605 IKELIEYFDESTMVK
-620 EYKNHQ
+620 KYKDYQ
-626 ILSDKSDRYLYLSE
+626 ILSGNSGRYLYLSE
-640 ENTAYSFNQ
+640 ENTAYSFSQ

-658 IRDKFDEAARKI
+658 IRDKFYDAARKI
-670 KTGFLNDDV
+670 NTGFYDDDL
-679 IKKIGLKQNEYEGFV
+679 IQKLSITKNEYECFV
-694 KAIDSHL
+694 KDIDNHL

-709 FINRTESFK
+709 FINRTENFK
-718 KYLPDIV
+718 KYLSDIAK
-725 RINYKCLIYN
+725 INYKGLIYN

-749 NKLKERYKTDKI
+749 NKLKERYKTDNI
-761 CLAEDHISFDS
+761 SLANDHISFGS
-772 LKIIKQELYNKGLD
+772 LKITKQELYGQGLD
-786 KDFGVEQSTQ
+786 NNFGVEQSKQ
-796 QSNEIEGKE
+796 QSNRAEAKE
-805 QNVKLGNVKLG
+805 QNVKSG
-816 YDGLRR
+816 YDSLER

>member
-1 MIVKISKEEKGIADY
+1 MIVKISKGEKGVADY

-39 GNLDLIEMSEK
+39 GNLDLIEMSER

-65 SLSFTSEEWNK
+65 SLSFTSEEWSR

-83 DELIIDF
+83 DEFIMDF

-124 GALENRT
+124 GTLENKV

-167 VIYTKGASKQQA
+167 AIYTKGAAKQQV

-186 VEKFKRVVNDI
+186 AEKFKRVVNDI

-227 AQKVRKGKEKDMQ
+227 AQKVKKGKEKDTQ
-240 MKIET
+240 IKIAT

-269 RNSTAD
+269 KNSTAD
-275 YLLRMIEEDESL
+275 YLLRMIEEDESF

-309 INAKFNITAKPEMVN
+309 INAKFNITAKPKIVN
-324 DKYKVRVD
+324 GKYKASVV
-332 GFKGTYNLTDLM
+332 GFKGAYNLTDLM

-368 EIQAN
+368 ELQAN
-373 KNKPK
+373 KNEPK

-387 NTPNKDSKTQVL
+387 GAPNKNSKTQVL
-399 NNWKTIQIE
+399 NNWETIQIE

-419 SAISVASFKNKN
+419 SAISVASFKDKN
-431 EEDSG
+431 EEDSS
-436 IDGITPVLIYDIDNS
+436 IDGITPTLIYDIDS
-451 KFTISDAQNL
+451 PKFTINDAQNL
-461 LQSKGVKGFI
+461 LQSKGIKGFI
-471 YPTTYQAT
+471 YPTSYQAP
-479 DTKVEKFKLIIPTTK
+479 DAKVEKFKLIIPTTK

-523 YPSKFHYTPVPGAEL
+523 YPSKFHYTPVSGSEL

-544 TLDNT
+544 TFDNT

-562 NMDIKAIYE
+562 NMDVKALE
-571 DLQKLRRYEL
+571 ENLQKLRIYEL
-581 SHEPK
+581 SCEPK
-586 DADSHIKRASYQA
+586 DNNLHIKRVSYQA
-599 ISSMIS
+599 ISSKIP

-626 ILSDKSDRYLYLSE
+626 ILSGKSGRYLYLPE
-640 ENTAYSFNQ
+640 ENTAYSFSQ

-658 IRDKFDEAARKI
+658 IRDKFYEAARKI
-670 KTGFLNDDV
+670 KTGFYDDDL
-679 IKKIGLKQNEYEGFV
+679 IQKLSITKNEYEGFV
-694 KAIDSHL
+694 KVIDNHL

-725 RINYKCLIYN
+725 RINYKCLIYS

-749 NKLKERYKTDKI
+749 NKLKECYKTDKI
-761 CLAEDHISFDS
+761 SLANDHISFGS
-772 LKIIKQELYNKGLD
+772 LKITKQELYDQGLD
-786 KDFGVEQSTQ
+786 RDFGIEQTKQPSSVAEHKDQ
-796 QSNEIEGKE
+796 D
-805 QNVKLGNVKLG
+805 VKSE
-816 YDGLRR
+816 YDGLGR

>member
-1 MIVKISKEEKGIADY
+1 MIVKISKGEKGVADY
-16 LKTGKKRDS
+16 LKTGRKRDS

-39 GNLDLIEMSEK
+39 GNLDLIEMSER

-83 DELIIDF
+83 DDLIMDF
-90 LRLTFPNH
+90 LKLTFPNH

-124 GALENRT
+124 GALENRV

-167 VIYTKGASKQQA
+167 VIYTKGASKQQT
-179 KAVMAKS
+179 KAIMAKS
-186 VEKFKRVVNDI
+186 VEKFKRAVNDI
-197 LSNKYGLNNIEPLGM
+197 LSNKYGLNNIEPLSM
-212 DEDQLEKQYESFKSA
+212 DEDQLKKQYESFKSA
-227 AQKVRKGKEKDMQ
+227 AQKVKKGKEKDTQ

-269 RNSTAD
+269 KNSTAD
-275 YLLRMIEEDESL
+275 YLLRMIEEDESF

-309 INAKFNITAKPEMVN
+309 INAKFNITAKAEIVN
-324 DKYKVRVD
+324 DKYKARVD

-368 EIQAN
+368 ELQAN
-373 KNKPK
+373 KNEPK

-387 NTPNKDSKTQVL
+387 STPNKNPKTQVL
-399 NNWKTIQIE
+399 NSWKTIRIE

-451 KFTISDAQNL
+451 KFTANDAQNL
-461 LQSKGVKGFI
+461 LQSKRIKGFI
-471 YPTTYQAT
+471 YPTTYQT
-479 DTKVEKFKLIIPTTK
+479 SGTKVEKFKLIIPTTK

-504 IKEITRE
+504 IKEITIE

-523 YPSKFHYTPVPGAEL
+523 YPSKFHYTPVPGSEV

-544 TLDNT
+544 TFDNT
-549 RAIEE
+549 RAIED
-554 AGLKTDIN
+554 ASLKTDIN
-562 NMDIKAIYE
+562 NMDIRAIYE
-571 DLQKLRRYEL
+571 DLQNQRKYEL

-586 DADSHIKRASYQA
+586 DTNLHIKRASYQA
-599 ISSMIS
+599 ISSKIS
-605 IKELIEYFDESAVLK
+605 IKDLIEYFDESAVLK

-626 ILSDKSDRYLYLSE
+626 ILSGKSGRYLYLPE
-640 ENTAYSFNQ
+640 ENTAYSFSL

-670 KTGFLNDDV
+670 KTGLLNDGV
-679 IKKIGLKQNEYEGFV
+679 IKKLGLKQNEYEGFV
-694 KAIDSHL
+694 KSIDGHL
-701 DINRYYLA
+701 DINRYYLS
-709 FINRTESFK
+709 FINRTENFK
-718 KYLPDIV
+718 KYLSDIAK
-725 RINYKCLIYN
+725 INYKGLIYN
-735 IKTYMKD
+735 IKAYMKD

-772 LKIIKQELYNKGLD
+772 LKIIKQELYGQGLD
-786 KDFGVEQSTQ
+786 KDFGIEQTKQPSSVVEPKDQD
-796 QSNEIEGKE
+796 
-805 QNVKLGNVKLG
+805 VKSG
-816 YDGLRR
+816 YDSLER

>member
-1 MIVKISKEEKGIADY
+1 M
-16 LKTGKKRDS
+16 
-25 KLTRDEKDD
+25 
-34 RLPLA
+34 
-39 GNLDLIEMSEK
+39 
-50 HQSKKKN
+50 
-57 KKHNYYHI
+57 
-65 SLSFTSEEWNK
+65 
-76 LYESGNI
+76 
-83 DELIIDF
+83 DF

-98 DIDEL
+98 DIEEL

-167 VIYTKGASKQQA
+167 VIYTKGASKQQT
-179 KAVMAKS
+179 KAIMAKS

-212 DEDQLEKQYESFKSA
+212 DEDQLKKQYESFKSA
-227 AQKVRKGKEKDMQ
+227 AQKVKKGKEKDTQ
-240 MKIET
+240 IKIET

-269 RNSTAD
+269 KNSTAD
-275 YLLRMIEEDESL
+275 YLLRMIEEDESF

-368 EIQAN
+368 ELQAN
-373 KNKPK
+373 KNEPK

-387 NTPNKDSKTQVL
+387 DTPNKDLKTEVL
-399 NNWKTIQIE
+399 NSWKTIQIE
-408 PYNLKSVLKNY
+408 PYNLKSILKNY
-419 SAISVASFKNKN
+419 SAISVVSFKDKS
-431 EEDSG
+431 EEASG
-436 IDGITPVLIYDIDNS
+436 IDGITPTLIYDIDS
-451 KFTISDAQNL
+451 PKFTISDAQNL
-461 LQSKGVKGFI
+461 LQSKEIKGFI
-471 YPTTYQAT
+471 YPTTYQAP

-511 LGLYNIVNNQSL
+511 LGLYNIVNNSSL
-523 YPSKFHYTPVPGAEL
+523 HYSKFHYTPVPGAEL

-554 AGLKTDIN
+554 AGLKTDLN
-562 NMDIKAIYE
+562 NMDIKAIE
-571 DLQKLRRYEL
+571 ENLQKLRRYEL

-586 DADSHIKRASYQA
+586 DSNLHIKRASYQA
-599 ISSMIS
+599 ISSKIP
-605 IKELIEYFDESAVLK
+605 IKELIEYFDESTMVK
-620 EYKNHQ
+620 KYKDYQ
-626 ILSDKSDRYLYLSE
+626 ILFNNNSRYLYLSE
-640 ENTAYSFNQ
+640 ENTAYSFSQ

-658 IRDKFDEAARKI
+658 IRDKFYEAARKI
-670 KTGFLNDDV
+670 KTGFYDDDL
-679 IKKIGLKQNEYEGFV
+679 IQKLSITKNEYEGFV
-694 KAIDSHL
+694 KDIDNHL

-709 FINRTESFK
+709 FINRTENFK
-718 KYLPDIV
+718 KYLSDIAK
-725 RINYKCLIYN
+725 INYKGLIYN

-749 NKLKERYKTDKI
+749 NNLKERYKTDKI

-772 LKIIKQELYNKGLD
+772 LKIIKQELYGQGLD
-786 KDFGVEQSTQ
+786 SNFGAEQTKQPS
-796 QSNEIEGKE
+796 SMIETKE
-805 QNVKLGNVKLG
+805 WNVKSGHDSLE
-816 YDGLRR
+816 R

>member
-1 MIVKISKEEKGIADY
+1 MIVKISKGEKGVADY

-39 GNLDLIEMSEK
+39 GNLDLIEMSER

-65 SLSFTSEEWNK
+65 SLSFTSEEWSR

-83 DELIIDF
+83 DEFIMDF
-90 LRLTFPNH
+90 LKLTFPNH

-155 NMKFTHSVKTGG
+155 NMKFTYSVKTGG
-167 VIYTKGASKQQA
+167 AIYAKGAAKQQV
-179 KAVMAKS
+179 KAIMAKS

-197 LSNKYGLNNIEPLGM
+197 LSNKYGLNNIEPLSM
-212 DEDQLEKQYESFKSA
+212 DEDQLKKQYESFKSA
-227 AQKVRKGKEKDMQ
+227 AQKVKKGKEKDTH

-269 RNSTAD
+269 KNSTAD
-275 YLLRMIEEDESL
+275 YLLRMIEEDESF
-287 KKDYYDRAKRLNAVD
+287 KKDYYDRAKRLNAMD

-309 INAKFNITAKPEMVN
+309 INAKFNITAKPKIVN
-324 DKYKVRVD
+324 DKYKVSVD
-332 GFKGTYNLTDLM
+332 EFKGTYNLTDLM

-368 EIQAN
+368 ELQAN
-373 KNKPK
+373 KNEPK

-387 NTPNKDSKTQVL
+387 STLNKDPKTQVL
-399 NNWKTIQIE
+399 NSWETIQIE
-408 PYNLKSVLKNY
+408 PYNLKSILKNY
-419 SAISVASFKNKN
+419 SAISVASFKDKS
-431 EEDSG
+431 EEASG
-436 IDGITPVLIYDIDNS
+436 IDGITPTLIYDIDS
-451 KFTISDAQNL
+451 PKFTISDAQNL
-461 LQSKGVKGFI
+461 LQSKGIKGFI
-471 YPTTYQAT
+471 YPTTYQAPG
-479 DTKVEKFKLIIPTTK
+479 TKVEKFKLIIPTTK

-523 YPSKFHYTPVPGAEL
+523 YPSKFHYTPVPGSEV

-544 TLDNT
+544 TFDNT
-549 RAIEE
+549 RAIED
-554 AGLKTDIN
+554 ASLKTDIN
-562 NMDIKAIYE
+562 NMDIRAIYE
-571 DLQKLRRYEL
+571 VLQNQRKYEL

-586 DADSHIKRASYQA
+586 DSNSHIKRASYQA
-599 ISSMIS
+599 ISSKIP
-605 IKELIEYFDESAVLK
+605 IKELIEYFDESTMVK
-620 EYKNHQ
+620 KYKDYQ
-626 ILSDKSDRYLYLSE
+626 ILSGNSGRYLYLSE
-640 ENTAYSFNQ
+640 ENTVYSFSQ

-658 IRDKFDEAARKI
+658 IRDKFYDAARKI
-670 KTGFLNDDV
+670 NTGFYDDDL
-679 IKKIGLKQNEYEGFV
+679 IQKLSITKNEYECFV
-694 KAIDSHL
+694 KDIDNHL

-709 FINRTESFK
+709 FINRTENFK
-718 KYLPDIV
+718 KYLSDIAK
-725 RINYKCLIYN
+725 INYKGLIYN

-749 NKLKERYKTDKI
+749 NKLKERYKTDNI
-761 CLAEDHISFDS
+761 SLANDHISFGS
-772 LKIIKQELYNKGLD
+772 IKITKQELYDQGLD
-786 KDFGVEQSTQ
+786 RDFGIEQTKQ
-796 QSNEIEGKE
+796 PSNRAEAKE
-805 QNVKLGNVKLG
+805 QNVKSG
-816 YDGLRR
+816 YDSLER

>member
-1 MIVKISKEEKGIADY
+1 MIVKISKGEKGVADY

-39 GNLDLIEMSEK
+39 GNLDLIEMSER

-57 KKHNYYHI
+57 KKYNYYHI
-65 SLSFTSEEWNK
+65 SLSFTSEEWSR

-83 DELIIDF
+83 DEFIMDF

-98 DIDEL
+98 DIEEL

-167 VIYTKGASKQQA
+167 VIYTKGASKQQT
-179 KAVMAKS
+179 KAIMAKS

-212 DEDQLEKQYESFKSA
+212 DEDQLKKQYESFKSA
-227 AQKVRKGKEKDMQ
+227 AQKVKKGKEKDTQ
-240 MKIET
+240 IKIET

-269 RNSTAD
+269 KNSTAD
-275 YLLRMIEEDESL
+275 YLLRMIEEDESF

-368 EIQAN
+368 ELQAN
-373 KNKPK
+373 KNEPK

-387 NTPNKDSKTQVL
+387 STPNKDPKAQVL
-399 NNWKTIQIE
+399 NSWKTIRIE

-419 SAISVASFKNKN
+419 SAISVASFKDKN
-431 EEDSG
+431 EEDSS
-436 IDGITPVLIYDIDNS
+436 IDGITPTLIYDIDS
-451 KFTISDAQNL
+451 PKFTINDAQNL
-461 LQSKGVKGFI
+461 LQSKGIKGFI
-471 YPTTYQAT
+471 YPTSYQAP
-479 DTKVEKFKLIIPTTK
+479 DAKVEKFKLIIPTTK

-523 YPSKFHYTPVPGAEL
+523 YHSKFHYTPVSGSEL

-544 TLDNT
+544 TFDNT
-549 RAIEE
+549 RAIED
-554 AGLKTDIN
+554 ASLKTDIN

-586 DADSHIKRASYQA
+586 DSNLHIKRASYQA
-599 ISSMIS
+599 ISSKIP
-605 IKELIEYFDESAVLK
+605 IKELIEYFDESTVFK
-620 EYKNHQ
+620 KYKNHQ
-626 ILSDKSDRYLYLSE
+626 ILSGKSGRYLYLPE

-658 IRDKFDEAARKI
+658 IRDKFYEAARKI
-670 KTGFLNDDV
+670 KTGFYDDDL
-679 IKKIGLKQNEYEGFV
+679 IQKLSITKNEYEGFV
-694 KAIDSHL
+694 KVIDNHL

-709 FINRTESFK
+709 FINRTENFK
-718 KYLPDIV
+718 KYLSDIAK
-725 RINYKCLIYN
+725 INYKGLIYN
-735 IKTYMKD
+735 IKIYMKD

-749 NKLKERYKTDKI
+749 NKLKERYETDNI
-761 CLAEDHISFDS
+761 SLANDHISFDS
-772 LKIIKQELYNKGLD
+772 LKITKQELYNQGLD
-786 KDFGVEQSTQ
+786 KNFGIEQSTQ
-796 QSNEIEGKE
+796 QSSEIKAIE
-805 QNVKLGNVKLG
+805 QNVKSG
-816 YDGLRR
+816 YDGLER

>member
-1 MIVKISKEEKGIADY
+1 MIVKISKGEKGIADY

-50 HQSKKKN
+50 HQSKKKS

-65 SLSFTSEEWNK
+65 SLSFTSEEWSR

-83 DELIIDF
+83 DEFIMDF
-90 LRLTFPNH
+90 LKLTFPNH

-167 VIYTKGASKQQA
+167 AIYTKGASKQQA
-179 KAVMAKS
+179 KAIMAKS
-186 VEKFKRVVNDI
+186 AEKFKRVVNDI
-197 LSNKYGLNNIEPLGM
+197 LSNKYGLNNIEPLSM

-227 AQKVRKGKEKDMQ
+227 AQKVKKGKEKDTQ

-256 EQNISVEELLADA
+256 EHNISVEELLADA
-269 RNSTAD
+269 KNSTAD
-275 YLLRMIEEDESL
+275 YILRMIEEDESF

-332 GFKGTYNLTDLM
+332 GFNGTYNLTDLM

-368 EIQAN
+368 ELQAN
-373 KNKPK
+373 KNEPK

-387 NTPNKDSKTQVL
+387 NTPNKDPKTQVL
-399 NNWKTIQIE
+399 NSWKTIRIE

-419 SAISVASFKNKN
+419 SAISVASFKDKN
-431 EEDSG
+431 EEDSS
-436 IDGITPVLIYDIDNS
+436 IDGITPTLIYDIDS
-451 KFTISDAQNL
+451 PKFTISDAQNL
-461 LQSKGVKGFI
+461 LQSKGIKGFI
-471 YPTTYQAT
+471 YPTTYQT
-479 DTKVEKFKLIIPTTK
+479 PDTKVENFKLIIPTTK
-494 APSLNEYDEY
+494 ASNLNEYDEY

-511 LGLYNIVNNQSL
+511 LGLYNIVHNQSL
-523 YPSKFHYTPVPGAEL
+523 YPSKFHYTPVPGSEL

-554 AGLKTDIN
+554 AGLKTDLN
-562 NMDIKAIYE
+562 NMDIKVIE
-571 DLQKLRRYEL
+571 KNLQNLRKYEL
-581 SHEPK
+581 SCEPK
-586 DADSHIKRASYQA
+586 DTNLRIKRVSYQA
-599 ISSMIS
+599 ISSKIS

-626 ILSDKSDRYLYLSE
+626 ILSGKSGRYLYLPE
-640 ENTAYSFNQ
+640 ENIAYSFNQ

-658 IRDKFDEAARKI
+658 IRDKFDEAVRKI
-670 KTGFLNDDV
+670 KTGFYDDDL
-679 IKKIGLKQNEYEGFV
+679 IKKLGLKQNEYKGFV
-694 KAIDSHL
+694 KGIDDHL

-709 FINRTESFK
+709 FINRTENFK
-718 KYLPDIV
+718 KYLSDIAK
-725 RINYKCLIYN
+725 INYKGLIYN

-761 CLAEDHISFDS
+761 YLTEDHISFGS
-772 LKIIKQELYNKGLD
+772 LKITKQELYDQGLD
-786 KDFGVEQSTQ
+786 KNFGVKQSKQ
-796 QSNEIEGKE
+796 QSSEIKAIE
-805 QNVKLGNVKLG
+805 QNVKSG
-816 YDGLRR
+816 YDSLGR

>member
-1 MIVKISKEEKGIADY
+1 MIVKISKGEKGVADY

-39 GNLDLIEMSEK
+39 GNLDLIEMSER

-57 KKHNYYHI
+57 KKYNYYHI

-83 DELIIDF
+83 DDLIMDF
-90 LRLTFPNH
+90 LKLTFPNH

-124 GALENRT
+124 GALENRV

-167 VIYTKGASKQQA
+167 AIYAKGASKQQA

-212 DEDQLEKQYESFKSA
+212 GEDQLEKQYESFKSA
-227 AQKVRKGKEKDMQ
+227 AQKVRKGKEKDTQ

-275 YLLRMIEEDESL
+275 YLLRMIEEDESF

-324 DKYKVRVD
+324 DKYKVSVD

-368 EIQAN
+368 ELQAN
-373 KNKPK
+373 KNEPK

-387 NTPNKDSKTQVL
+387 NTPNKDPKTQVL
-399 NNWKTIQIE
+399 NSWKTIRIE

-419 SAISVASFKNKN
+419 SAISVASFKDKN
-431 EEDSG
+431 EEYSSIDS
-436 IDGITPVLIYDIDNS
+436 ITPTLIYDIDS
-451 KFTISDAQNL
+451 PKFTINDAQNL
-461 LQSKGVKGFI
+461 LQSKEIKGFI
-471 YPTTYQAT
+471 YPTTYQAP
-479 DTKVEKFKLIIPTTK
+479 DTKVEKFKLIIPTAK

-523 YPSKFHYTPVPGAEL
+523 YPSNFHYTPVPGSEL
-538 VSISGK
+538 VSIRGK
-544 TLDNT
+544 TFDNT
-549 RAIEE
+549 RAIED
-554 AGLKTDIN
+554 ASLKTDIN

-586 DADSHIKRASYQA
+586 DTDSHIKRANYQA

-626 ILSDKSDRYLYLSE
+626 ILSSNSSRYLYLPE
-640 ENTAYSFNQ
+640 ENTVYSFSQ
-649 NRHYTPYIY
+649 NRLYTPYIY
-658 IRDKFDEAARKI
+658 IRDKFYEAARKI
-670 KTGFLNDDV
+670 KTGFLNDDL
-679 IKKIGLKQNEYEGFV
+679 IKKLGITQNEYEGFV
-694 KAIDSHL
+694 KAIDGHL

-749 NKLKERYKTDKI
+749 NKLKKCYKADKI
-761 CLAEDHISFDS
+761 SLANDHISFGS
-772 LKIIKQELYNKGLD
+772 LKITKQELYGQGLD
-786 KDFGVEQSTQ
+786 SNFGAEQTKQPS
-796 QSNEIEGKE
+796 SMIETKE
-805 QNVKLGNVKLG
+805 WNVKSGHDSLE
-816 YDGLRR
+816 R

>member
-1 MIVKISKEEKGIADY
+1 MIVKISKGEKGVADY

-50 HQSKKKN
+50 HQIKKN
-57 KKHNYYHI
+57 NKKYNYYHI
-65 SLSFTSEEWNK
+65 SLSFTSEEWSR

-83 DELIIDF
+83 DEFIMDF

-167 VIYTKGASKQQA
+167 AIYTKGASKQQT
-179 KAVMAKS
+179 KAIMAKS

-227 AQKVRKGKEKDMQ
+227 AQKVKKGKEKDTQ

-245 DVVIEPKANTK
+245 DVVIEPKDNTK

-269 RNSTAD
+269 KNSTAD
-275 YLLRMIEEDESL
+275 YLLRIIEEDESF

-309 INAKFNITAKPEMVN
+309 INAKFNITAKPEVVN

-368 EIQAN
+368 ELQAN
-373 KNKPK
+373 KNEPK

-387 NTPNKDSKTQVL
+387 GAPNKDPKTQVL
-399 NNWKTIQIE
+399 NNWETIQIE
-408 PYNLKSVLKNY
+408 PYNLKSILKNY
-419 SAISVASFKNKN
+419 SAISVVSFKGKN
-431 EEDSG
+431 EEDSS
-436 IDGITPVLIYDIDNS
+436 IDGITPTLIYDIYS
-451 KFTISDAQNL
+451 PKFTINDAQNL
-461 LQSKGVKGFI
+461 LQSKGIKGFI
-471 YPTTYQAT
+471 YPTSYQAP
-479 DTKVEKFKLIIPTTK
+479 DAKVEKFKLIIPTTK

-523 YPSKFHYTPVPGAEL
+523 YHSKFHYTPVSGSEL

-544 TLDNT
+544 TFDNT
-549 RAIEE
+549 RAIED
-554 AGLKTDIN
+554 ASLKTDIN

-586 DADSHIKRASYQA
+586 DSNLHIKRASYQA
-599 ISSMIS
+599 ISSKIP
-605 IKELIEYFDESAVLK
+605 IKELIEYFDESTVFK
-620 EYKNHQ
+620 KYKNHQ
-626 ILSDKSDRYLYLSE
+626 ILSGKSGRYLYLPE

-658 IRDKFDEAARKI
+658 IRDKFYEAARKI
-670 KTGFLNDDV
+670 KTGFYDDDL
-679 IKKIGLKQNEYEGFV
+679 IQKLSITKNEYKGFV
-694 KAIDSHL
+694 KSIDGHL
-701 DINRYYLA
+701 DINRYYLD
-709 FINRTESFK
+709 FINRTENFK
-718 KYLPDIV
+718 KYLSDIAK
-725 RINYKCLIYN
+725 INYKGLIYN

-761 CLAEDHISFDS
+761 SLANDHISFGS
-772 LKIIKQELYNKGLD
+772 LKITNQELYGQGLD
-786 KDFGVEQSTQ
+786 SNFGAEQTKQPSSVAEHKDQD
-796 QSNEIEGKE
+796 
-805 QNVKLGNVKLG
+805 VKSE

>member
-1 MIVKISKEEKGIADY
+1 MIVKISKGEKGIADY

-65 SLSFTSEEWNK
+65 SLSFTSEEWSR

-83 DELIIDF
+83 DEFIMDF
-90 LRLTFPNH
+90 LKLTFPNH

-124 GALENRT
+124 WALENRT

-140 PLKREPHIHLIVSFE
+140 PLKREPHVHLIVSFE

-167 VIYTKGASKQQA
+167 VIYTKGAAKQQI

-186 VEKFKRVVNDI
+186 AEKFKRVVNDI

-212 DEDQLEKQYESFKSA
+212 DEDQLNKQYESFKNA
-227 AQKVRKGKEKDMQ
+227 AQKVKKGKEKDTQ

-245 DVVIEPKANTK
+245 NVVIEPKANTK
-256 EQNISVEELLADA
+256 EQDISVEELLADA

-275 YLLRMIEEDESL
+275 YLLRMIEEDESF
-287 KKDYYDRAKRLNAVD
+287 KKDYYDRAKRLNAID

-309 INAKFNITAKPEMVN
+309 INAKFNITTKPKIVN
-324 DKYKVRVD
+324 DKYKVSVD

-368 EIQAN
+368 ELQAN
-373 KNKPK
+373 KNEPK

-387 NTPNKDSKTQVL
+387 SAPNKNPKTQVL
-399 NNWKTIQIE
+399 NSWETIQIE

-419 SAISVASFKNKN
+419 SAISVASFKDKS
-431 EEDSG
+431 EEAND
-436 IDGITPVLIYDIDNS
+436 IDGITPTLIYDIDS
-451 KFTISDAQNL
+451 PKFTINDAQNL
-461 LQSKGVKGFI
+461 LQSKGIKGFI
-471 YPTTYQAT
+471 YPTSYQVPDA
-479 DTKVEKFKLIIPTTK
+479 KVENFKLIIPTTD

-511 LGLYNIVNNQSL
+511 LGLYNIVNNSSL
-523 YPSKFHYTPVPGAEL
+523 HPSKFHYTPVPGSEL

-549 RAIEE
+549 RAIED
-554 AGLKTDIN
+554 ASLKTDIN
-562 NMDIKAIYE
+562 NMDVKAIE
-571 DLQKLRRYEL
+571 GNLQNLRKYEL

-586 DADSHIKRASYQA
+586 DTKSHIKRASYQA

-605 IKELIEYFDESAVLK
+605 IKELIEYFDESTVFKKYKDYQVLF
-620 EYKNHQ
+620 NN
-626 ILSDKSDRYLYLSE
+626 SGRYLYLPE
-640 ENTAYSFNQ
+640 ENTAYSFSQ
-649 NRHYTPYIY
+649 NRHYSPYIY
-658 IRDKFDEAARKI
+658 IRDKFYEAVRKI

-679 IKKIGLKQNEYEGFV
+679 IKKLGLKQNEYEGFV
-694 KAIDSHL
+694 KAIDGHL

-725 RINYKCLIYN
+725 RINYKGLIYN
-735 IKTYMKD
+735 IKAYMKD

-749 NKLKERYKTDKI
+749 NKLKECYKTDKI
-761 CLAEDHISFDS
+761 YLTEDHISFGS
-772 LKIIKQELYNKGLD
+772 LKITKQELYGQGLD
-786 KDFGVEQSTQ
+786 KDFGIEQTKQPSSVVEPKDQD
-796 QSNEIEGKE
+796 
-805 QNVKLGNVKLG
+805 VKSG
-816 YDGLRR
+816 YDSLER

>member
-1 MIVKISKEEKGIADY
+1 MIVKISKGEKGVADY

-39 GNLDLIEMSEK
+39 GNLDLIEMSER

-65 SLSFTSEEWNK
+65 SLSFTSEEWSR

-83 DELIIDF
+83 DEFIMDF
-90 LRLTFPNH
+90 LKLTFPNH

-124 GALENRT
+124 VAPENSV

-167 VIYTKGASKQQA
+167 VIYSKGAAKQQV
-179 KAVMAKS
+179 KAIMAKS
-186 VEKFKRVVNDI
+186 AEKFKRVVNDI

-227 AQKVRKGKEKDMQ
+227 AQKVKKGKEKDTH

-256 EQNISVEELLADA
+256 EQNISVEEILADA
-269 RNSTAD
+269 KNSTAD
-275 YLLRMIEEDESL
+275 YLLRMIEEDESF
-287 KKDYYDRAKRLNAVD
+287 KKDYYDRAKKLNAVD
-302 IREFLPM
+302 IRELLPM
-309 INAKFNITAKPEMVN
+309 INAKFNIAAKAEMVN

-344 CKIVYNGRKGA
+344 CKIVYNGRKGT

-368 EIQAN
+368 ELQAN
-373 KNKPK
+373 KNEPK

-387 NTPNKDSKTQVL
+387 NTPNKDPKTQVL
-399 NNWKTIQIE
+399 NSWKTIRIE

-419 SAISVASFKNKN
+419 SAISVASFKDKN
-431 EEDSG
+431 EEYSS
-436 IDGITPVLIYDIDNS
+436 IDGITPTLIYDIDS
-451 KFTISDAQNL
+451 PKFTINDAQNL
-461 LQSKGVKGFI
+461 LQSKGIKGFI
-471 YPTTYQAT
+471 YPTTYQT
-479 DTKVEKFKLIIPTTK
+479 PDTKVEKFKLIIPTTK

-523 YPSKFHYTPVPGAEL
+523 HPSKFHYTPVPGSEL

-549 RAIEE
+549 RAIED
-554 AGLKTDIN
+554 ASLKTDIN
-562 NMDIKAIYE
+562 NMDVKAIE
-571 DLQKLRRYEL
+571 GNLQNLRKYEL

-586 DADSHIKRASYQA
+586 DTKSHIKRASYQA

-605 IKELIEYFDESAVLK
+605 IKELIEYFDESTMVKKYKDYQVLF
-620 EYKNHQ
+620 NN
-626 ILSDKSDRYLYLSE
+626 SGRYLYLPE
-640 ENTAYSFNQ
+640 ENTAYSFGQ

-658 IRDKFDEAARKI
+658 IRDKFYEAARKI
-670 KTGFLNDDV
+670 KTELFNDDV
-679 IKKIGLKQNEYEGFV
+679 IKRIGLKQNEYEGFV
-694 KAIDSHL
+694 KAIDGHL

-725 RINYKCLIYN
+725 RINYKGLIYN
-735 IKTYMKD
+735 IKAYMKD

-749 NKLKERYKTDKI
+749 NKLKECYKTDKI
-761 CLAEDHISFDS
+761 YLTEDHISFGS
-772 LKIIKQELYNKGLD
+772 LKITKQELYGQGLD
-786 KDFGVEQSTQ
+786 KDFGIEQTKQPSSVVEPKDQD
-796 QSNEIEGKE
+796 
-805 QNVKLGNVKLG
+805 VKSG
-816 YDGLRR
+816 YDSLER

>member
-1 MIVKISKEEKGIADY
+1 MIVKISKGEKGIADY

-50 HQSKKKN
+50 HQIKKKN
-57 KKHNYYHI
+57 KKYNYYHI
-65 SLSFTSEEWNK
+65 SLSFTSEEWSR

-83 DELIIDF
+83 DEFIMDF
-90 LRLTFPNH
+90 LKLTFPNH

-124 GALENRT
+124 GALENRV

-167 VIYTKGASKQQA
+167 VIYTKGAAKQQV
-179 KAVMAKS
+179 KAIMAKS
-186 VEKFKRVVNDI
+186 AEKFKRVVNDI

-227 AQKVRKGKEKDMQ
+227 AQKVKKGKEKDTQ

-256 EQNISVEELLADA
+256 GHNISIEELLADA
-269 RNSTAD
+269 KNSTAD
-275 YLLRMIEEDESL
+275 YILRMIEEDESF

-309 INAKFNITAKPEMVN
+309 INAKFNITAKPEMIN

-368 EIQAN
+368 ELQAN
-373 KNKPK
+373 KNEPK

-387 NTPNKDSKTQVL
+387 DTPNKDLKTEVL
-399 NNWKTIQIE
+399 NSWKTIQIE
-408 PYNLKSVLKNY
+408 PYNLKSILKNY
-419 SAISVASFKNKN
+419 SAISVVSFKDKS
-431 EEDSG
+431 EEASG
-436 IDGITPVLIYDIDNS
+436 IDGITPTLIYDIDS
-451 KFTISDAQNL
+451 PKFTISDAQNL
-461 LQSKGVKGFI
+461 LQSKEIKGFI
-471 YPTTYQAT
+471 YPTSYQAP
-479 DTKVEKFKLIIPTTK
+479 DAKVENFKLIIPTTK

-523 YPSKFHYTPVPGAEL
+523 YHSKFHYTPVPGAEL

-554 AGLKTDIN
+554 AGLKTDLN
-562 NMDIKAIYE
+562 NMDVKAIE
-571 DLQKLRRYEL
+571 KNLQNLRKYEL
-581 SHEPK
+581 SCEPK
-586 DADSHIKRASYQA
+586 DTNSHIKRVSYQA
-599 ISSMIS
+599 ISSKIS

-626 ILSDKSDRYLYLSE
+626 ILSGNSGRYLYLPE
-640 ENTAYSFNQ
+640 ENIAYSFNQ

-658 IRDKFDEAARKI
+658 IRDKFYEAAKKI
-670 KTGFLNDDV
+670 KNGFLNDDV
-679 IKKIGLKQNEYEGFV
+679 IKKLGLKQNEYEGFI
-694 KAIDSHL
+694 KGIDDHL

-718 KYLPDIV
+718 KYLSDIAK
-725 RINYKCLIYN
+725 INYKGLIYN

-749 NKLKERYKTDKI
+749 NKLKERYRTDKI
-761 CLAEDHISFDS
+761 YLTEDHILFGS
-772 LKIIKQELYNKGLD
+772 LKITKQELYDQGLD
-786 KDFGVEQSTQ
+786 KNFGVEQSKQ

-805 QNVKLGNVKLG
+805 QNVKSE
-816 YDGLRR
+816 YDGLGR

>member
-1 MIVKISKEEKGIADY
+1 MIVKISKGEKGVADY

-39 GNLDLIEMSEK
+39 GNLDLIEMSER

-83 DELIIDF
+83 DELIMDF

-115 EEPYIPRPE
+115 EEPYIPRSE

-167 VIYTKGASKQQA
+167 VIYTKGAAKQQV

-186 VEKFKRVVNDI
+186 AEKFKRVVNDI

-212 DEDQLEKQYESFKSA
+212 DEDQLNKQYESFKSA
-227 AQKVRKGKEKDMQ
+227 AQKVKKGKEKDTH

-269 RNSTAD
+269 KNSTAD
-275 YLLRMIEEDESL
+275 YLLRMIEEDESF
-287 KKDYYDRAKRLNAVD
+287 KKDYYDRAKRLNAMD

-309 INAKFNITAKPEMVN
+309 INAKFNITAKPKIVN
-324 DKYKVRVD
+324 DKYKVSVD
-332 GFKGTYNLTDLM
+332 EFKGTYNLTDLM

-368 EIQAN
+368 ELQAN
-373 KNKPK
+373 KNEPK

-387 NTPNKDSKTQVL
+387 STLNKDPKTQVL
-399 NNWKTIQIE
+399 NSWETIQIE
-408 PYNLKSVLKNY
+408 PYNLKSILKNY
-419 SAISVASFKNKN
+419 SAISVASFKDKS
-431 EEDSG
+431 EEASG
-436 IDGITPVLIYDIDNS
+436 IDGITPTLIYDIDS
-451 KFTISDAQNL
+451 PKFTISDAQNL
-461 LQSKGVKGFI
+461 LQSKGIKGFI
-471 YPTTYQAT
+471 YPTTYQAPG
-479 DTKVEKFKLIIPTTK
+479 TKVEKFKLIIPTTK

-523 YPSKFHYTPVPGAEL
+523 YPSKFHYTPVPGSEV

-544 TLDNT
+544 TFDNT
-549 RAIEE
+549 RAIED
-554 AGLKTDIN
+554 ASLKTDIN
-562 NMDIKAIYE
+562 NMDIRAIYE
-571 DLQKLRRYEL
+571 VLQNQRKYEL

-586 DADSHIKRASYQA
+586 DSNSHIKRASYQA
-599 ISSMIS
+599 ISSKIP
-605 IKELIEYFDESAVLK
+605 IKELIEYFDESTMVK
-620 EYKNHQ
+620 KYKDYQ
-626 ILSDKSDRYLYLSE
+626 ILSGNSGRYLYLSE
-640 ENTAYSFNQ
+640 ENTAYSFSQ

-658 IRDKFDEAARKI
+658 IRDKFYDAARKI
-670 KTGFLNDDV
+670 NTGFYDDDL
-679 IKKIGLKQNEYEGFV
+679 IQKLSITKNEYECFV
-694 KAIDSHL
+694 KDIDNHL

-709 FINRTESFK
+709 FINRTENFK
-718 KYLPDIV
+718 KYLSDIAK
-725 RINYKCLIYN
+725 INYKGLIYN

-749 NKLKERYKTDKI
+749 NKLKERYKTDNI
-761 CLAEDHISFDS
+761 SLANDHISFGS
-772 LKIIKQELYNKGLD
+772 LKITKQELYGQGLD
-786 KDFGVEQSTQ
+786 NNFGVEQSKQ
-796 QSNEIEGKE
+796 QSNRAEAKE
-805 QNVKLGNVKLG
+805 QNVKSG
-816 YDGLRR
+816 YDSLER

>member
-1 MIVKISKEEKGIADY
+1 MIVKISKGEKGVADY

-39 GNLDLIEMSEK
+39 GNLDLIEMSER

-57 KKHNYYHI
+57 KKYNYYHI

-83 DELIIDF
+83 DDLIMDF
-90 LRLTFPNH
+90 LKLTFPNH

-124 GALENRT
+124 GALENRV

-167 VIYTKGASKQQA
+167 AIYAKGASKQQA

-212 DEDQLEKQYESFKSA
+212 GEDQLEKQYESFKSA
-227 AQKVRKGKEKDMQ
+227 AQKVRKGKEKDTQ

-275 YLLRMIEEDESL
+275 YLLRMIEEDESF

-324 DKYKVRVD
+324 DKYKVSVD

-368 EIQAN
+368 ELQAN
-373 KNKPK
+373 KNEPK

-387 NTPNKDSKTQVL
+387 NTPNKDPKAQVL
-399 NNWKTIQIE
+399 NSWKTIRIE

-436 IDGITPVLIYDIDNS
+436 IDGITPTLIYDIYS
-451 KFTISDAQNL
+451 PKFTINDAQNL
-461 LQSKGVKGFI
+461 LQSKGIKGFM
-471 YPTTYQAT
+471 YPTSYQAP

-511 LGLYNIVNNQSL
+511 LGLYKVVNNSSL
-523 YPSKFHYTPVPGAEL
+523 YPSKFHYTPVPGSE
-538 VSISGK
+538 VISISGK
-544 TLDNT
+544 TFDNT

-571 DLQKLRRYEL
+571 DLQKLRKYEL
-581 SHEPK
+581 GHETK
-586 DADSHIKRASYQA
+586 DTNSHIKRTSYQA
-599 ISSMIS
+599 ISSKIP
-605 IKELIEYFDESAVLK
+605 IKELIEYFDESTVLK

-626 ILSDKSDRYLYLSE
+626 ILSSNSSRYLYLPE
-640 ENTAYSFNQ
+640 ENTVYSFSQ
-649 NRHYTPYIY
+649 NRLYTPYIY
-658 IRDKFDEAARKI
+658 IRDKFYEAARKI
-670 KTGFLNDDV
+670 KTGFYDDDL
-679 IKKIGLKQNEYEGFV
+679 IKKLGITQNEYEGFV
-694 KAIDSHL
+694 KAIDGHL

-749 NKLKERYKTDKI
+749 NKLKKCYKADKI
-761 CLAEDHISFDS
+761 SLANDHISFGS
-772 LKIIKQELYNKGLD
+772 LKITKQELYGQGLD
-786 KDFGVEQSTQ
+786 SNFGAEQTKQPS
-796 QSNEIEGKE
+796 SMIETKE
-805 QNVKLGNVKLG
+805 WNVKSGHDSLE
-816 YDGLRR
+816 R

>member
-1 MIVKISKEEKGIADY
+1 MIVKISKGEKGVADY

-39 GNLDLIEMSEK
+39 GNLDLIEMSER

-57 KKHNYYHI
+57 KKYNYYHI

-83 DELIIDF
+83 DDLIMDF
-90 LRLTFPNH
+90 LKLTFPNH

-124 GALENRT
+124 GALENRV

-167 VIYTKGASKQQA
+167 AIYAKGASKQQA
-179 KAVMAKS
+179 KAIMAKS

-212 DEDQLEKQYESFKSA
+212 GEDQLEKQYESFKSA
-227 AQKVRKGKEKDMQ
+227 AQKVRKGKEKDTQ

-275 YLLRMIEEDESL
+275 YLLRMIEEDESF

-324 DKYKVRVD
+324 DKYKVSVD

-368 EIQAN
+368 ELQAN
-373 KNKPK
+373 KNEPK

-387 NTPNKDSKTQVL
+387 NTPNKDPKAQVL
-399 NNWKTIQIE
+399 NSWKTIRIE

-436 IDGITPVLIYDIDNS
+436 IDGITPTLIYDIYS
-451 KFTISDAQNL
+451 PKFTINDAQNL
-461 LQSKGVKGFI
+461 LQSKGIKGFM
-471 YPTTYQAT
+471 YPTSYQAP

-523 YPSKFHYTPVPGAEL
+523 YPSKFHYTPVPGSEL

-562 NMDIKAIYE
+562 NMDVKALE
-571 DLQKLRRYEL
+571 ENLQKLRIYEL
-581 SHEPK
+581 SCEPK
-586 DADSHIKRASYQA
+586 DTNSHIKRTSYQA
-599 ISSMIS
+599 ISSKIP
-605 IKELIEYFDESAVLK
+605 IKELIEYFDESTVLK

-626 ILSDKSDRYLYLSE
+626 ILSGNSGRYLYLPE
-640 ENTAYSFNQ
+640 ENTVYSFSQ
-649 NRHYTPYIY
+649 NRLYTPYIY
-658 IRDKFDEAARKI
+658 IRDKFYEAARKI
-670 KTGFLNDDV
+670 KTGFYDDDL
-679 IKKIGLKQNEYEGFV
+679 IKKLGITQNEYEGFV
-694 KAIDSHL
+694 KAIDGHL

-749 NKLKERYKTDKI
+749 NKLKKCYKADKI
-761 CLAEDHISFDS
+761 SLANDHISFGS
-772 LKIIKQELYNKGLD
+772 LKITKQELYGQGLD
-786 KDFGVEQSTQ
+786 SNFGAEQTKQPS
-796 QSNEIEGKE
+796 SMIETKE
-805 QNVKLGNVKLG
+805 WNVKSGHDSLE
-816 YDGLRR
+816 R

>member
-1 MIVKISKEEKGIADY
+1 MIVKISKGEKGVADY

-57 KKHNYYHI
+57 KKYNYYHI
-65 SLSFTSEEWNK
+65 SLSFTSEEWSR

-83 DELIIDF
+83 DEFIMDF

-98 DIDEL
+98 DIEEL

-124 GALENRT
+124 GALENRV

-167 VIYTKGASKQQA
+167 AIYTKGAAKQQV

-186 VEKFKRVVNDI
+186 AEKFKRVVNDI

-227 AQKVRKGKEKDMQ
+227 AQKVKKGKEKDTQ
-240 MKIET
+240 IKIAT

-269 RNSTAD
+269 KNSTAD
-275 YLLRMIEEDESL
+275 YLLRMIEEDESF

-309 INAKFNITAKPEMVN
+309 INAKFNITAKPKIVN
-324 DKYKVRVD
+324 GKYKASVV
-332 GFKGTYNLTDLM
+332 GFKGAYNLTDLM

-368 EIQAN
+368 ELQAN
-373 KNKPK
+373 KNEPK

-387 NTPNKDSKTQVL
+387 GAPNKNSKTQVL
-399 NNWKTIQIE
+399 NNWETIQIE

-419 SAISVASFKNKN
+419 SAISVASFKDKN
-431 EEDSG
+431 EEDSS
-436 IDGITPVLIYDIDNS
+436 IDSITPTLIYDIDNS
-451 KFTISDAQNL
+451 KFTANDAQNL
-461 LQSKGVKGFI
+461 LQSKEIKGFI
-471 YPTTYQAT
+471 YPTTYQAP

-494 APSLNEYDEY
+494 APSVNEYDEY

-523 YPSKFHYTPVPGAEL
+523 YPSKFHYTPVSGSEL

-544 TLDNT
+544 TFDNT

-562 NMDIKAIYE
+562 NMDVKALE
-571 DLQKLRRYEL
+571 ENLQKLRIYEL
-581 SHEPK
+581 SCEPK
-586 DADSHIKRASYQA
+586 DNNLHIKRVSYQA
-599 ISSMIS
+599 ISSKIP

-626 ILSDKSDRYLYLSE
+626 ILSGKSGRYLYLPE
-640 ENTAYSFNQ
+640 ENTAYSFSQ

-658 IRDKFDEAARKI
+658 IRDKFYEAARKI
-670 KTGFLNDDV
+670 KTGFYDDDL
-679 IKKIGLKQNEYEGFV
+679 IQKLSITKNEYEGFV
-694 KAIDSHL
+694 KVIDNHL

-725 RINYKCLIYN
+725 RINYKCLIYS

-749 NKLKERYKTDKI
+749 NKLKECYKTDKI
-761 CLAEDHISFDS
+761 SLANDHISFGS
-772 LKIIKQELYNKGLD
+772 LKITKQELYDQGLD
-786 KDFGVEQSTQ
+786 RDFGIEQTKQPSSVAEHKDQ
-796 QSNEIEGKE
+796 D
-805 QNVKLGNVKLG
+805 VKSE
-816 YDGLRR
+816 YDGLGR

>member
-1 MIVKISKEEKGIADY
+1 MIVKISKGEKGIADY

-65 SLSFTSEEWNK
+65 SLSFTSEEWSR

-83 DELIIDF
+83 DEFIMDF
-90 LRLTFPNH
+90 LKLTFPNH

-124 GALENRT
+124 GALENRV

-167 VIYTKGASKQQA
+167 VIYTKGASKQQT
-179 KAVMAKS
+179 KAIMAKS

-227 AQKVRKGKEKDMQ
+227 AQKVKKGKEKDTQ

-256 EQNISVEELLADA
+256 EHNISVEELLADA
-269 RNSTAD
+269 KNSTAD
-275 YLLRMIEEDESL
+275 YILRMIEEDESF

-332 GFKGTYNLTDLM
+332 GFNGTYNLTDLM

-368 EIQAN
+368 ELQAN
-373 KNKPK
+373 KNEPK

-387 NTPNKDSKTQVL
+387 STQNQDSKTQVL
-399 NNWKTIQIE
+399 NSWKTIQIE
-408 PYNLKSVLKNY
+408 PYNLKSILKNY
-419 SAISVASFKNKN
+419 SAISVASFKDKS
-431 EEDSG
+431 EEAND
-436 IDGITPVLIYDIDNS
+436 IDGITPTLIYDIDS
-451 KFTISDAQNL
+451 PKFTINDAQNL
-461 LQSKGVKGFI
+461 LQSKGIKGFI
-471 YPTTYQAT
+471 YPTSYQVPDA
-479 DTKVEKFKLIIPTTK
+479 KVENFKLIIPTTD

-504 IKEITRE
+504 IKEITIE
-511 LGLYNIVNNQSL
+511 LGLCNIVNNSSL
-523 YPSKFHYTPVPGAEL
+523 YPSKFHYTPVPGSEV
-538 VSISGK
+538 VSIRGK

-549 RAIEE
+549 RAIED

-586 DADSHIKRASYQA
+586 DTNSHIKRASYQA
-599 ISSMIS
+599 ISSKIS
-605 IKELIEYFDESAVLK
+605 IKELIEYFDESTVLK

-626 ILSDKSDRYLYLSE
+626 ILSGNSGRYLYLPE
-640 ENTAYSFNQ
+640 ENTAYSFSQ

-658 IRDKFDEAARKI
+658 IRDKFYDAARKI
-670 KTGFLNDDV
+670 NTGFYDDDL
-679 IKKIGLKQNEYEGFV
+679 IQKLSITKNEYECFV
-694 KAIDSHL
+694 KDIDNHL

-709 FINRTESFK
+709 FINRTENFK
-718 KYLPDIV
+718 KYLSDIAK
-725 RINYKCLIYN
+725 INYKGLIYN

-761 CLAEDHISFDS
+761 YLTEDHISFGS
-772 LKIIKQELYNKGLD
+772 LKITKQELYGQGLD
-786 KDFGVEQSTQ
+786 KDFGIEQTKQPSSVVEPKDQD
-796 QSNEIEGKE
+796 
-805 QNVKLGNVKLG
+805 VKSG
-816 YDGLRR
+816 YDSLER